1 MKESILFDEFWS
13 HPNKLLENHIKNMIS
28 VGDEELDKQVKL
40 YHDIAKLKN
49 NFQIYIRDTSSDKLD
64 KNHSFLSAYF
74 FLLNSKFDEIPTLFG
89 FLAIVSHHGD
99 AVNLMTLA
107 RDANKFFKN
116 SKELEYWEE
125 VANAAKNIEVYS
137 GLSTK
142 KDEFLDRV
150 EKLRQYLI
158 LLQYRYKFTYEDF
171 INFKSLYSNLV
182 YSDKFE
188 AIFNEPR
195 QENKQIPL
203 CELEQYISKLAEKS
217 DDEKPNKR
225 DTFRNFVLNNFDENY
240 KLFTLTAPTGY
251 GKTLTALNFTLK
263 FNKSRIIYT
272 LPFTSIID
280 QTYDIIA
287 KIYKNSDIS
296 VSKAHHKTTIDEENL
311 TEEDRYSKI
320 KFLMESFSGEI
331 NVTTLYQL
339 IFALFGNKN
348 KDNVKFNQLKNSVV
362 IIDEAQAIPY
372 NFRKDF
378 ILLCEIISQRLG
390 TIFIFMS
397 ATMPVIKSENFKE
410 ISNLEYFSKQ
420 DRYVIKWLDIGGE
433 EGFLEKIC
441 ETARDKNTLVVV
453 NTIKKAQ
460 ELFVKLKDKFSCFC
474 LNGYMYDEHKRAT
487 IEAVKRAINT
497 NKDDPLASKILLIS
511 TQSIEAGVDLD
522 FDVGFREVSPISSII
537 QTAGRV
543 NRHFGKIRG
552 ELYVFPEISKF
563 TNLIYGDLYKVSGA
577 ILEDFR
583 RKEVRESEIL
593 EISNSFFQKVSAQLE
608 RDMDESDIGKR
619 IKKLEFEDIN
629 EEIKKV
635 MDDNCKQTLIIEA
648 KENFI
653 KDFEAEIFEIKNTK
667 NNESTDTKK
676 NKFDIRDLLKNHI
689 RKLSKFSINVTFKD
703 MDKLTPNLKQIRGL
717 KDMFYLPFGSP
728 YFYSTDYGL
737 KKDTNLD
744 ITDEVFD

>member
-28 VGDEELDKQVKL
+28 PDDDELGKQVKL

-49 NFQIYIRDTSSDKLD
+49 NFQIYIRDTSNDKLD
-64 KNHSFLSAYF
+64 KNHSLLSAYF
-74 FLLNSKFDEIPTLFG
+74 FLLNSKFDEILTLFG

-99 AVNLMTLA
+99 VVNLMTLA
-107 RDANKFFKN
+107 REANKFFKN
-116 SKELEYWEE
+116 QKELEQWDE
-125 VANAAKNIEVYS
+125 VANAAKNIKIYL

-142 KDEFLDRV
+142 KDEFLDRA
-150 EKLRQYLI
+150 EKLRQYLV
-158 LLQYRYKFTYEDF
+158 LSQYRHKFTYEDF
-171 INFKSLYSNLV
+171 INFKSLYSNLI

-188 AIFNEPR
+188 AIFGIPK
-195 QENKQIPL
+195 QESKDIPIDV
-203 CELEQYISKLAEKS
+203 LES
-217 DDEKPNKR
+217 DIKNLPPNKKR
-225 DTFRNFVLNNFDENY
+225 DAFRKFVLNNFDENY

-251 GKTLTALNFTLK
+251 GKTLTALNFALK
-263 FNKSRIIYT
+263 FNKPRIIYA

-280 QTYDIIA
+280 QTYEIVA
-287 KIYKNSDIS
+287 KIYKSSDIL
-296 VSKAHHKTTIDEENL
+296 VSKAHHKTTIGEENL

-331 NVTTLYQL
+331 NITTLYQL

-362 IIDEAQAIPY
+362 IIDEVQAIPY

-397 ATMPVIKSENFKE
+397 ATMPVIKSEKFKE
-410 ISNLEYFSKQ
+410 ISNLDYFSKQ

-433 EGFLEKIC
+433 DELLEKIC
-441 ETARDKNTLVVV
+441 EAASDKNTLVVV

-460 ELFVKLKDKFSCFC
+460 ELFTKLRDKFSCFC
-474 LNGYMYDEHKRAT
+474 LNGYMYDDHKRAT
-487 IEAVKRAINT
+487 IEAVRCAID
-497 NKDDPLASKILLIS
+497 KSKVDPLASKILLIS

-522 FDVGFREVSPISSII
+522 FNIGFREVSPISSII

-543 NRHFGKIRG
+543 NRHFGATRG

-563 TNLIYGDLYKVSGA
+563 TNLIYGDLYKVSGT
-577 ILEDFR
+577 ILSDLKQ
-583 RKEVRESEIL
+583 KEVRESEIL
-593 EISNSFFQKVSAQLE
+593 EISNLYFQKISNQLE
-608 RDMDESDIGKR
+608 NLH
-619 IKKLEFEDIN
+619 IKSEIEKLEFENINQKIEDIMN
-629 EEIKKV
+629 
-635 MDDNCKQTLIIEA
+635 DNYKQTIIIEPE
-648 KENFI
+648 ENFI
-653 KDFEAEIFEIKNTK
+653 KDFEAKIFEIKNSP
-667 NNESTDTKK
+667 NE
-676 NKFDIRDLLKNHI
+676 KFTIRDLFKNHI
-689 RKLSKFSINVTFKD
+689 RKLSKFSINVALKD
-703 MDKLTPNLKQIRGL
+703 MNKLMPNLKQINGL
-717 KDMFYLPFGSP
+717 KDMFYLPFGSS
-728 YFYSTDYGL
+728 YFYSAKCGL

>member
-28 VGDEELDKQVKL
+28 PDEDELGKQVKL

-49 NFQIYIRDTSSDKLD
+49 NFQIYIRDTSNDKLD
-64 KNHSFLSAYF
+64 KNHSLLSAYF

-89 FLAIVSHHGD
+89 FLAIVSHHGNV
-99 AVNLMTLA
+99 VNLMTLA
-107 RDANKFFKN
+107 REANKFFKN
-116 SKELEYWEE
+116 QKELEQWEE
-125 VANAAKNIEVYS
+125 VAGAAKNIKIYS

-142 KDEFLDRV
+142 KDEFLDRAK
-150 EKLRQYLI
+150 KLRQYLV
-158 LLQYRYKFTYEDF
+158 LSQYRYKFTYEDF
-171 INFKSLYSNLV
+171 IHFKSLYSNLI

-188 AIFNEPR
+188 AIFSMPKQESKDIPIDVLESDIKNLPPNE
-195 QENKQIPL
+195 
-203 CELEQYISKLAEKS
+203 
-217 DDEKPNKR
+217 KR
-225 DTFRNFVLNNFDENY
+225 DAFRNFVLNNFDENY

-251 GKTLTALNFTLK
+251 GKTLTALNFALK
-263 FNKSRIIYT
+263 FNKSRIIYA

-280 QTYDIIA
+280 QTYDIVA
-287 KIYKNSDIS
+287 KIYKNSDIL

-410 ISNLEYFSKQ
+410 ISNLDYFSKQ

-433 EGFLEKIC
+433 DELLEKIC
-441 ETARDKNTLVVV
+441 EAASDKNTLVVV

-460 ELFVKLKDKFSCFC
+460 ELFAKLRDKFSCFC
-474 LNGYMYDEHKRAT
+474 LNGYMYDDHKRAT
-487 IEAVKRAINT
+487 IEAVRCAV
-497 NKDDPLASKILLIS
+497 NKNKVDPLASKILLIS

-522 FDVGFREVSPISSII
+522 FDIGFREVSPISSII

-543 NRHFGKIRG
+543 NRHFGATRG

-563 TNLIYGDLYKVSGA
+563 TNLIYGDLYKVSGT
-577 ILEDFR
+577 ILSDLKQ
-583 RKEVRESEIL
+583 KEVQESEIL
-593 EISNSFFQKVSAQLE
+593 EISNLYFQKISNQLE
-608 RDMDESDIGKR
+608 NLH
-619 IKKLEFEDIN
+619 IKSEIEKLEFENINQKIEDIMN
-629 EEIKKV
+629 
-635 MDDNCKQTLIIEA
+635 DNYKQTIIIEPE
-648 KENFI
+648 ENFI
-653 KDFEAEIFEIKNTK
+653 KDFEAKIFEIKNSP
-667 NNESTDTKK
+667 NE
-676 NKFDIRDLLKNHI
+676 KFTIRDLFKNHI
-689 RKLSKFSINVTFKD
+689 RKLPEFSINVTLKD
-703 MDKLTPNLKQIRGL
+703 MNKLMPNLKQINGL
-717 KDMFYLPFGSP
+717 KDMFYLSFGSS
-728 YFYSTDYGL
+728 YFYSAEYGL

>member
-13 HPNKLLENHIKNMIS
+13 HPNKLLEHHIKNMIS
-28 VGDEELDKQVKL
+28 PDDDELGKQVKL

-49 NFQIYIRDTSSDKLD
+49 NFQIYIRDTSNDMLD
-64 KNHSFLSAYF
+64 KNHSLLSAYF
-74 FLLNSKFDEIPTLFG
+74 FLLNSKFDEVPTIFG

-99 AVNLMTLA
+99 VVNLMTLA
-107 RDANKFFKN
+107 REANKFFKN
-116 SKELEYWEE
+116 QKELEQWDE
-125 VANAAKNIEVYS
+125 VAGAAKNIKIYS

-142 KDEFLDRV
+142 KDEFLDRA
-150 EKLRQYLI
+150 EKLRQYLV
-158 LLQYRYKFTYEDF
+158 LSQYRHKFTYEDF
-171 INFKSLYSNLV
+171 INFKSLYSNLI

-188 AIFNEPR
+188 AIFSMPK
-195 QENKQIPL
+195 QENKDIPIDV
-203 CELEQYISKLAEKS
+203 LEASIKNLP
-217 DDEKPNKR
+217 PNEKR
-225 DTFRNFVLNNFDENY
+225 DAFRNFVLNNFDENY

-251 GKTLTALNFTLK
+251 GKTLTALNFALK
-263 FNKSRIIYT
+263 FNKSRIIYA

-280 QTYDIIA
+280 QTYDIVA
-287 KIYKNSDIS
+287 KIYKNSDIL
-296 VSKAHHKTTIDEENL
+296 VSKAHHKTTIGEENL

-378 ILLCEIISQRLG
+378 ILLCEIVSQWLG

-410 ISNLEYFSKQ
+410 ISNLDYFAKQ

-433 EGFLEKIC
+433 DELLEKIC
-441 ETARDKNTLVVV
+441 EAASDKNTLVVV

-460 ELFVKLKDKFSCFC
+460 ELFTKLRDKFSCFC
-474 LNGYMYDEHKRAT
+474 LNGYMYDDHKRAT
-487 IEAVKRAINT
+487 IEAVRCAIDK
-497 NKDDPLASKILLIS
+497 NKVDPLASKILLIS

-522 FDVGFREVSPISSII
+522 FDIGFREVSPISSII

-543 NRHFGKIRG
+543 NRHFGATRG
-552 ELYVFPEISKF
+552 ELYVFSEISKF

-577 ILEDFR
+577 ILSDLKQ
-583 RKEVRESEIL
+583 KEVQESEIL
-593 EISNSFFQKVSAQLE
+593 EISNLYFQKISNQLE
-608 RDMDESDIGKR
+608 NLH
-619 IKKLEFEDIN
+619 IKSEIEKLEFENINQKIEDIMN
-629 EEIKKV
+629 
-635 MDDNCKQTLIIEA
+635 DNYKQTIIIEPE
-648 KENFI
+648 ENFI
-653 KDFEAEIFEIKNTK
+653 KDFEAKIFEIKNSP
-667 NNESTDTKK
+667 NE
-676 NKFDIRDLLKNHI
+676 KFTIRDLFKNHI
-689 RKLSKFSINVTFKD
+689 RKLSKFSINVALKD
-703 MDKLTPNLKQIRGL
+703 MNKLMPNLKQINGL
-717 KDMFYLPFGSP
+717 KDMFYLPFGSS
-728 YFYSTDYGL
+728 YFYSAEYGL

-744 ITDEVFD
+744 IEDEVFD

>member
-28 VGDEELDKQVKL
+28 PDEDELGKQVKL

-49 NFQIYIRDTSSDKLD
+49 NFQIYIRDTSNDKLD
-64 KNHSFLSAYF
+64 KNHSLLSAYF

-89 FLAIVSHHGD
+89 FLAIVSHHGNV
-99 AVNLMTLA
+99 VNLMTLA
-107 RDANKFFKN
+107 REANKFFKN
-116 SKELEYWEE
+116 QKELEQWEE
-125 VANAAKNIEVYS
+125 VAGAAKNIKIYS

-142 KDEFLDRV
+142 KDEFLDRAK
-150 EKLRQYLI
+150 KLRQYLV
-158 LLQYRYKFTYEDF
+158 LSQYRYKFTYEDF
-171 INFKSLYSNLV
+171 INFKSLYSNLI

-188 AIFNEPR
+188 AIFSMPKQESKDIPIDVLESDIKNLPPNE
-195 QENKQIPL
+195 
-203 CELEQYISKLAEKS
+203 
-217 DDEKPNKR
+217 KR
-225 DTFRNFVLNNFDENY
+225 DAFRNFVLNNFDENY

-251 GKTLTALNFTLK
+251 GKTLTALNFALK
-263 FNKSRIIYT
+263 FNKSRIIYA

-280 QTYDIIA
+280 QTYDIVA
-287 KIYKNSDIS
+287 KIYKNSDIL
-296 VSKAHHKTTIDEENL
+296 VSKAHHKTTICEENL
-311 TEEDRYSKI
+311 TKEDRYSKI

-410 ISNLEYFSKQ
+410 ISNLDYFSKQ

-433 EGFLEKIC
+433 DELLEKIC
-441 ETARDKNTLVVV
+441 ETASDKNTLVVV

-460 ELFVKLKDKFSCFC
+460 ELFTKLRDKFSCFC
-474 LNGYMYDEHKRAT
+474 LNGYMYDDHKRAT
-487 IEAVKRAINT
+487 IEAVRCAID
-497 NKDDPLASKILLIS
+497 KSKVDPLASKILLIS

-522 FDVGFREVSPISSII
+522 FDIGFREVSPISSII

-543 NRHFGKIRG
+543 NRHFGEICG

-577 ILEDFR
+577 ILSDLKQ
-583 RKEVRESEIL
+583 KEVRESEIL
-593 EISNSFFQKVSAQLE
+593 EISNLYFQKISNQLE
-608 RDMDESDIGKR
+608 NLH
-619 IKKLEFEDIN
+619 IKSEIEKLEFENINQKIEDIMN
-629 EEIKKV
+629 
-635 MDDNCKQTLIIEA
+635 DNYKQTLIIEPE
-648 KENFI
+648 ENFI
-653 KDFEAEIFEIKNTK
+653 KNFEAKIFEIKNSP
-667 NNESTDTKK
+667 NE
-676 NKFDIRDLLKNHI
+676 KFTIRDLFKNHI
-689 RKLSKFSINVTFKD
+689 RKLSKFSINVTLKD
-703 MDKLTPNLKQIRGL
+703 MNKLMPNLKQINGL
-717 KDMFYLPFGSP
+717 KDIFYLPFGSS
-728 YFYSTDYGL
+728 YFYSAECGL

-744 ITDEVFD
+744 IEDEVFD

>member
-28 VGDEELDKQVKL
+28 PDYEELGRQVKL

-49 NFQIYIRDTSSDKLD
+49 NFQIYIRDTSNDKLD
-64 KNHSFLSAYF
+64 KNHSLLSAYF
-74 FLLNSKFDEIPTLFG
+74 FLLNSKFDEILTLFG

-99 AVNLMTLA
+99 VVNLMTLA
-107 RDANKFFKN
+107 REANKFFKN
-116 SKELEYWEE
+116 QKELEQWDE
-125 VANAAKNIEVYS
+125 VAGTAKNIGIYL

-142 KDEFLDRV
+142 KDEFLDRA
-150 EKLRQYLI
+150 EKLRQYLV
-158 LLQYRYKFTYEDF
+158 LSQYRHKFTYEDF
-171 INFKSLYSNLV
+171 INFKSLYSNLI

-188 AIFNEPR
+188 AIFSMQKQESKDIPIDVLESDIQNLPPNE
-195 QENKQIPL
+195 
-203 CELEQYISKLAEKS
+203 
-217 DDEKPNKR
+217 KR
-225 DTFRNFVLNNFDENY
+225 DAFRKFVLNNFDENY

-251 GKTLTALNFTLK
+251 GKTLTALNFALK
-263 FNKSRIIYT
+263 FNKPRIIYA

-296 VSKAHHKTTIDEENL
+296 VSKAHHKTTIDEKNL
-311 TEEDRYSKI
+311 TKEDRYSKI

-410 ISNLEYFSKQ
+410 ISNLDYFSKQ
-420 DRYVIKWLDIGGE
+420 DRYVIKWLDTDGE
-433 EGFLEKIC
+433 DELLEKIC
-441 ETARDKNTLVVV
+441 ETASDKNTLVVV

-460 ELFVKLKDKFSCFC
+460 ELFTKLRDKFSCFC
-474 LNGYMYDEHKRAT
+474 LNGYMYDDHKRAT
-487 IEAVKRAINT
+487 IEAVRCAID
-497 NKDDPLASKILLIS
+497 KSKVDPLASKILLIS

-522 FDVGFREVSPISSII
+522 FDIGFREVSPISSII

-543 NRHFGKIRG
+543 NRHFGATRG

-577 ILEDFR
+577 ILSDLKQ
-583 RKEVRESEIL
+583 KEVRESEIL
-593 EISNSFFQKVSAQLE
+593 EISNFYFQKISNQLE
-608 RDMDESDIGKR
+608 NLH
-619 IKKLEFEDIN
+619 IKSEIEKLEFENINQKIEDIMN
-629 EEIKKV
+629 
-635 MDDNCKQTLIIEA
+635 DNYKQTIIIEPE
-648 KENFI
+648 ENFI
-653 KDFEAEIFEIKNTK
+653 KDFEAKIFEIKNSP
-667 NNESTDTKK
+667 NE
-676 NKFDIRDLLKNHI
+676 KFTIRDLFKNHI
-689 RKLSKFSINVTFKD
+689 RKLPEFSINVALKD
-703 MDKLTPNLKQIRGL
+703 MNKLMPNLKQINGL
-717 KDMFYLPFGSP
+717 KDMFYLPFGSS
-728 YFYSTDYGL
+728 YFYSAECGL

-744 ITDEVFD
+744 IEDEVFD

>member
-28 VGDEELDKQVKL
+28 PDDDELSKQVKL

-49 NFQIYIRDTSSDKLD
+49 NFQIYIRDTSNDKLD
-64 KNHSFLSAYF
+64 KNHSLLSAYF

-99 AVNLMTLA
+99 VVNLMTLA
-107 RDANKFFKN
+107 REANKFFKN
-116 SKELEYWEE
+116 QKELEQWDE
-125 VANAAKNIEVYS
+125 VADAAKNIKIYS

-142 KDEFLDRV
+142 KDEFLDRA

-158 LLQYRYKFTYEDF
+158 LSQYRRKFTYEDF
-171 INFKSLYSNLV
+171 INFKSLYSNLI

-188 AIFNEPR
+188 AIFSIPKQESKDIPIDVLESDIQNLPPNE
-195 QENKQIPL
+195 
-203 CELEQYISKLAEKS
+203 
-217 DDEKPNKR
+217 KR
-225 DTFRNFVLNNFDENY
+225 DAFRNFVLNNFDENY

-251 GKTLTALNFTLK
+251 GKTLTALNFALK
-263 FNKSRIIYT
+263 FNKSRIIYA

-287 KIYKNSDIS
+287 KIYKNNDIS

-311 TEEDRYSKI
+311 TEDDRYSKI

-397 ATMPVIKSENFKE
+397 ATMPVIKSEKFKE
-410 ISNLEYFSKQ
+410 ISNLDYFSKQ

-433 EGFLEKIC
+433 DELLEKIC
-441 ETARDKNTLVVV
+441 EAVSDKNTLVVV

-460 ELFVKLKDKFSCFC
+460 ELFTKLRDKFNCFC
-474 LNGYMYDEHKRAT
+474 LNGYMYDDHKRAT
-487 IEAVKRAINT
+487 TKAVRCAV
-497 NKDDPLASKILLIS
+497 NKNKVDPLASKILLIS

-522 FDVGFREVSPISSII
+522 FDIGFREVSPISSII

-543 NRHFGKIRG
+543 NRHFGATRG

-563 TNLIYGDLYKVSGA
+563 TNLIYGDLYKVSGT
-577 ILEDFR
+577 ILSDLKQ
-583 RKEVRESEIL
+583 KEVRESEIL
-593 EISNSFFQKVSAQLE
+593 EISNLYFQKISNQLE
-608 RDMDESDIGKR
+608 NLH
-619 IKKLEFEDIN
+619 IKSEIEKLEFENINQKIEDIMN
-629 EEIKKV
+629 
-635 MDDNCKQTLIIEA
+635 DNYKQTIIIEPE
-648 KENFI
+648 ENFI
-653 KDFEAEIFEIKNTK
+653 KDFEAKIFEIKNSP
-667 NNESTDTKK
+667 NE
-676 NKFDIRDLLKNHI
+676 KFTIRDLFKNHI
-689 RKLSKFSINVTFKD
+689 RKLPEFSINVALKD
-703 MDKLTPNLKQIRGL
+703 MNNLMPNLKQINGL
-717 KDMFYLPFGSP
+717 KDIFYLPFGSS
-728 YFYSTDYGL
+728 YFYSAECGL

-744 ITDEVFD
+744 IEDEVFD

>member
-1 MKESILFDEFWS
+1 MKESILFNEFWS

-28 VGDEELDKQVKL
+28 AGDEELDKQVKL

-49 NFQIYIRDTSSDKLD
+49 NFQIYIRDTSNDKLD

-116 SKELEYWEE
+116 LKELEYWDE
-125 VANAAKNIEVYS
+125 VANAAKNTQVYS
-137 GLSTK
+137 GLSIK
-142 KDEFLDRV
+142 KDRFLDRA

-158 LLQYRYKFTYEDF
+158 LLQYRYKFTYSDF

-188 AIFNEPR
+188 AIFNTPR
-195 QENKQIPL
+195 QETKDIPIGV
-203 CELEQYISKLAEKS
+203 LES
-217 DDEKPNKR
+217 DIQSLPPNKKR
-225 DTFRNFVLNNFDENY
+225 DEFRNFVLNNFNENY

-251 GKTLTALNFTLK
+251 GKTLTALNFALK
-263 FNKSRIIYT
+263 FNKSRIIYA

-287 KIYKNSDIS
+287 KIYKNNDIS

-320 KFLMESFSGEI
+320 KFLTESFNGEI

-378 ILLCEIISQRLG
+378 ILLCEIISRRLG

-420 DRYVIKWLDIGGE
+420 DRYVIKWLDVSGE
-433 EGFLEKIC
+433 EELLEKIC
-441 ETARDKNTLVVV
+441 ETASDKNTLVVV

-460 ELFVKLKDKFSCFC
+460 ELFVKLRDKFSCFC

-487 IEAVKRAINT
+487 IETIKRAIHT

-522 FDVGFREVSPISSII
+522 FNVGFREVSPISSII

-543 NRHFGKIRG
+543 NRHFGEIRG

-563 TNLIYGDLYKVSGA
+563 TNLIYGDLQKVSKA
-577 ILEDFR
+577 ILEIFKQR
-583 RKEVRESEIL
+583 EVRESEIL
-593 EISNSFFQKVSAQLE
+593 EISNLYFQKISNQLE
-608 RDMDESDIGKR
+608 NLYIESE
-619 IKKLEFEDIN
+619 IKKLEFENIN
-629 EEIKKV
+629 QKIEEI
-635 MDDNCKQTLIIEA
+635 MDDNCKQTLIIEPE
-648 KENFI
+648 ENFI
-653 KDFEAEIFEIKNTK
+653 KDFEAKILEIKDSQ
-667 NNESTDTKK
+667 NNE
-676 NKFDIRDLLKNHI
+676 FAIRDLLKNHI
-689 RKLSKFSINVTFKD
+689 RKLSKFSINVTLKD
-703 MDKLTPNLKQIRGL
+703 KEKLLPNLKQIRGL
-717 KDMFYLPFGSP
+717 KDMFYLPFGSS
-728 YFYSTDYGL
+728 YFYSADYGL

>member
-28 VGDEELDKQVKL
+28 PDDDELGKQVKL
-40 YHDIAKLKN
+40 FHDIAKLKN
-49 NFQIYIRDTSSDKLD
+49 NFQIYIRDTSNDKLD
-64 KNHSFLSAYF
+64 KNHSLLSAYF
-74 FLLNSKFDEIPTLFG
+74 FLLNSKFDEVPTIFG
-89 FLAIVSHHGD
+89 FLAIVSHHGNV
-99 AVNLMTLA
+99 VNLMTLA
-107 RDANKFFKN
+107 REANKFFKN
-116 SKELEYWEE
+116 QKELEQWDE
-125 VANAAKNIEVYS
+125 VAGAAKNIKIYS

-142 KDEFLDRV
+142 KDEFLDRA
-150 EKLRQYLI
+150 EKLRQYLV
-158 LLQYRYKFTYEDF
+158 LSQYRHKFTYEDF
-171 INFKSLYSNLV
+171 INFKSLYSNLI

-188 AIFNEPR
+188 AIFGIPKQQTKYIPIDVLESDIQNLSPNE
-195 QENKQIPL
+195 
-203 CELEQYISKLAEKS
+203 
-217 DDEKPNKR
+217 KR
-225 DTFRNFVLNNFDENY
+225 DAFRNFVLNNFDKER

-251 GKTLTALNFTLK
+251 GKTLTALNFALK
-263 FNKSRIIYT
+263 FNKSRIIYA

-280 QTYDIIA
+280 QTYDIVA
-287 KIYKNSDIS
+287 KIYKNSDIL
-296 VSKAHHKTTIDEENL
+296 VSKTHHKTTIDEENL
-311 TEEDRYSKI
+311 TKEDRYSKI

-410 ISNLEYFSKQ
+410 ISNLDYFSKQ

-433 EGFLEKIC
+433 DELLEKIC
-441 ETARDKNTLVVV
+441 EAASDKNTLVVV

-460 ELFVKLKDKFSCFC
+460 ELFAKLRYKFNCFC
-474 LNGYMYDEHKRAT
+474 LNGYMYDDHKRAT
-487 IEAVKRAINT
+487 IEAVRCAID
-497 NKDDPLASKILLIS
+497 KSKVDPLANKILLIS

-543 NRHFGKIRG
+543 NRHFGATRG

-577 ILEDFR
+577 ILSDLKQ
-583 RKEVRESEIL
+583 KEVQESEIL
-593 EISNSFFQKVSAQLE
+593 EISNLYFQKISNQLE
-608 RDMDESDIGKR
+608 NLH
-619 IKKLEFEDIN
+619 IKSEIEKLEFENINQKIEDIMN
-629 EEIKKV
+629 
-635 MDDNCKQTLIIEA
+635 DNYKQTIIIEPE
-648 KENFI
+648 ENFI
-653 KDFEAEIFEIKNTK
+653 KDFEAKIFEIKNSP
-667 NNESTDTKK
+667 NE
-676 NKFDIRDLLKNHI
+676 KFTIRDLFKNHI
-689 RKLSKFSINVTFKD
+689 RKLPEFSINVALKD
-703 MDKLTPNLKQIRGL
+703 MNNLMPNLKQINGL
-717 KDMFYLPFGSP
+717 KDIFYLPFGSS
-728 YFYSTDYGL
+728 YFYSAECGL

-744 ITDEVFD
+744 IEDEVFD

>member
-28 VGDEELDKQVKL
+28 AGDEELDKQVKL

-49 NFQIYIRDTSSDKLD
+49 NFQIYIRDTSNDKLD

-74 FLLNSKFDEIPTLFG
+74 FLLNSKFDEISTLFG

-107 RDANKFFKN
+107 REANKFFKN

-125 VANAAKNIEVYS
+125 VANAAKNIKIYS

-142 KDEFLDRV
+142 KDEFLDGAER
-150 EKLRQYLI
+150 LRRYLI
-158 LLQYRYKFTYEDF
+158 LLQYKHKFTYEDF

-225 DTFRNFVLNNFDENY
+225 DTFRNFVLNNFDENC

-251 GKTLTALNFTLK
+251 GKTLTALNFALK
-263 FNKSRIIYT
+263 FNKSRIIYA

-296 VSKAHHKTTIDEENL
+296 VSKAHHKTTIDEKNL

-378 ILLCEIISQRLG
+378 ILLCEIISQRLD

-420 DRYVIKWLDIGGE
+420 DRYVIKWLDISGE
-433 EGFLEKIC
+433 EDLLEKIC
-441 ETARDKNTLVVV
+441 ETASDKNTLVVV

-474 LNGYMYDEHKRAT
+474 LNGYMYDRHKRA
-487 IEAVKRAINT
+487 IIRMVRCGISKSKN
-497 NKDDPLASKILLIS
+497 DPLASKILLIS

-543 NRHFGKIRG
+543 NRHFGEICG

-563 TNLIYGDLYKVSGA
+563 TKSIYGDLYKVSGT
-577 ILEDFR
+577 ILENFR
-583 RKEVRESEIL
+583 QREVRESEIL
-593 EISNSFFQKVSAQLE
+593 EISNLYFQKISNQLE
-608 RDMDESDIGKR
+608 NLYIESE
-619 IKKLEFEDIN
+619 IKKLEFENIN
-629 EEIKKV
+629 QKIEEI

-653 KDFEAEIFEIKNTK
+653 KDFEAKILEIKDSQNDEFT
-667 NNESTDTKK
+667 
-676 NKFDIRDLLKNHI
+676 IRDLLKNHI

-717 KDMFYLPFGSP
+717 KDMFYLPFGSS

-737 KKDTNLD
+737 KKDMNLD

>member
-1 MKESILFDEFWS
+1 MMKESILFDEFWS

-28 VGDEELDKQVKL
+28 PDDEELDRQVKL

-49 NFQIYIRDTSSDKLD
+49 NFQIYIRDTSNDKLD
-64 KNHSFLSAYF
+64 KNHSLLSAYF

-89 FLAIVSHHGD
+89 FLTIVSHHGD
-99 AVNLMTLA
+99 VVNLMTLA
-107 RDANKFFKN
+107 REANKFFKN
-116 SKELEYWEE
+116 QKELEQWNE
-125 VANAAKNIEVYS
+125 VAGAARNIKIYS

-142 KDEFLDRV
+142 KDEFLDRA
-150 EKLRQYLI
+150 EKLRQYLV
-158 LLQYRYKFTYEDF
+158 LSQYRHKFTYEDF
-171 INFKSLYSNLV
+171 INFKSLYSNLI

-188 AIFNEPR
+188 AIFSIPK
-195 QENKQIPL
+195 QETKDIPIDV
-203 CELEQYISKLAEKS
+203 LEASIKNLP
-217 DDEKPNKR
+217 PNKKR
-225 DTFRNFVLNNFDENY
+225 DAFRNFVLNNFDENY

-251 GKTLTALNFTLK
+251 GKTLTALNFALK
-263 FNKSRIIYT
+263 FNKPRIIYA

-280 QTYDIIA
+280 QTYDIVA
-287 KIYKNSDIS
+287 KIYKNSDIL
-296 VSKAHHKTTIDEENL
+296 VSKAHHKTTIGEENL
-311 TEEDRYSKI
+311 TKEDRYSKI

-410 ISNLEYFSKQ
+410 ISNLDYFSKQ

-433 EGFLEKIC
+433 DELLEKIC
-441 ETARDKNTLVVV
+441 ETASDKNTLVVV

-460 ELFVKLKDKFSCFC
+460 ELFTKLRDKFSCFC
-474 LNGYMYDEHKRAT
+474 LNGYMYDDHKRAT
-487 IEAVKRAINT
+487 IEAVRCAV
-497 NKDDPLASKILLIS
+497 NKSKVDPLASKILLIS

-522 FDVGFREVSPISSII
+522 FDIGFREVSPISSII

-543 NRHFGKIRG
+543 NRHFGEICG

-577 ILEDFR
+577 ILSDLKQ
-583 RKEVRESEIL
+583 KEVRESEIL
-593 EISNSFFQKVSAQLE
+593 EISNLYFQKISNQLE
-608 RDMDESDIGKR
+608 NLH
-619 IKKLEFEDIN
+619 IKSEIEKLEFENINQKIEDIMN
-629 EEIKKV
+629 
-635 MDDNCKQTLIIEA
+635 DNYKQTLIIEPE
-648 KENFI
+648 ENFI
-653 KDFEAEIFEIKNTK
+653 KNFEAKIFEIKNSP
-667 NNESTDTKK
+667 NE
-676 NKFDIRDLLKNHI
+676 KFTIIDLFKNHI
-689 RKLSKFSINVTFKD
+689 RKLSKFSINVTLKD
-703 MDKLTPNLKQIRGL
+703 MNKLMPNLKQINGL
-717 KDMFYLPFGSP
+717 KDIFYLPFGSS
-728 YFYSTDYGL
+728 YFYSAECGL

-744 ITDEVFD
+744 IEDEVFD

>member
-28 VGDEELDKQVKL
+28 AGDEELDKQVKL

-49 NFQIYIRDTSSDKLD
+49 NFQIYIRDTSNDKLD

-107 RDANKFFKN
+107 REANKFFKN

-125 VANAAKNIEVYS
+125 VANAAKNTQVYS

-142 KDEFLDRV
+142 KDEFLGRA

-158 LLQYRYKFTYEDF
+158 LLQYKHKFTYEDF

-188 AIFNEPR
+188 AIFSMPK
-195 QENKQIPL
+195 QETKNIPIDV
-203 CELEQYISKLAEKS
+203 LES
-217 DDEKPNKR
+217 DIQSLPPNKKR
-225 DTFRNFVLNNFDENY
+225 DEFRKFVLNNFDENY

-251 GKTLTALNFTLK
+251 GKTLTALNFALK
-263 FNKSRIIYT
+263 FNKSRIIYA

-372 NFRKDF
+372 KFRKDF

-410 ISNLEYFSKQ
+410 ISNLDYFSKQ
-420 DRYVIKWLDIGGE
+420 DRYVIKWLDIGVEDGL
-433 EGFLEKIC
+433 LEKIC

-460 ELFVKLKDKFSCFC
+460 ELFVKLKGKFSCFC
-474 LNGYMYDEHKRAT
+474 LNGYMYDDHKRAT
-487 IEAVKRAINT
+487 IEAVRCAIDKS
-497 NKDDPLASKILLIS
+497 KDSPLASKILLIS

-522 FDVGFREVSPISSII
+522 FDTGFREVAPISSVI

-543 NRHFGKIRG
+543 NRHFGEIRG

-563 TNLIYGDLYKVSGA
+563 TNLIYGDLQKVSKA
-577 ILEDFR
+577 ILEIFKQR
-583 RKEVRESEIL
+583 EVRESEIL
-593 EISNSFFQKVSAQLE
+593 EISNLYFQKISDQLE
-608 RDMDESDIGKR
+608 NLYIESE
-619 IKKLEFEDIN
+619 IKKLEFENIN
-629 EEIKKV
+629 QKIEEIMK
-635 MDDNCKQTLIIEA
+635 DNHKQTLIIEPE
-648 KENFI
+648 ENFI
-653 KDFEAEIFEIKNTK
+653 KDFEAKIIEIKNSQ
-667 NNESTDTKK
+667 NNEFT
-676 NKFDIRDLLKNHI
+676 IRDILKNHI

-703 MDKLTPNLKQIRGL
+703 KEKLTPNLRQIRGL
-717 KDMFYLPFGSP
+717 KDMFYLPFGSS
-728 YFYSTDYGL
+728 YFYSADYGL

>member
-28 VGDEELDKQVKL
+28 PDDDELDKQVKL

-49 NFQIYIRDTSSDKLD
+49 NFQIYIRDTSNDKLD
-64 KNHSFLSAYF
+64 KNHSLLSAYF
-74 FLLNSKFDEIPTLFG
+74 FLLNSKFDEILTLFG

-99 AVNLMTLA
+99 VVNLMTLA
-107 RDANKFFKN
+107 REANKFFKN
-116 SKELEYWEE
+116 QKELEQWDE
-125 VANAAKNIEVYS
+125 VAGAAKNIKIYS

-142 KDEFLDRV
+142 KDEFLDRA
-150 EKLRQYLI
+150 EKLRQYLV
-158 LLQYRYKFTYEDF
+158 LSQYRHKFTYEDF
-171 INFKSLYSNLV
+171 INFKSLYSNLI

-188 AIFNEPR
+188 AIFSMPKQESKDIPIDVLESDIQNLPPNE
-195 QENKQIPL
+195 
-203 CELEQYISKLAEKS
+203 
-217 DDEKPNKR
+217 KR
-225 DTFRNFVLNNFDENY
+225 DAFRNFVLNNFDKER

-251 GKTLTALNFTLK
+251 GKTLTALNFALK
-263 FNKSRIIYT
+263 FNKPRIIYA

-280 QTYDIIA
+280 QTYDIVA
-287 KIYKNSDIS
+287 KIYKSSDIL
-296 VSKAHHKTTIDEENL
+296 VSKAHHKTTIGEENL
-311 TEEDRYSKI
+311 TKEDRYSKI

-410 ISNLEYFSKQ
+410 ISNLDYFAKQ

-433 EGFLEKIC
+433 DELLEKIC
-441 ETARDKNTLVVV
+441 EAASDKNTLVVV

-460 ELFVKLKDKFSCFC
+460 ELFTKLRDKFSCFC
-474 LNGYMYDEHKRAT
+474 LNGYMYDDHKRAT
-487 IEAVKRAINT
+487 IEAVRCAID
-497 NKDDPLASKILLIS
+497 KSKVDPLASKILLIS

-522 FDVGFREVSPISSII
+522 FDIGFREVSPISSII

-543 NRHFGKIRG
+543 NRHFGATRG

-577 ILEDFR
+577 ILGDLKQ
-583 RKEVRESEIL
+583 KEVQESEIL
-593 EISNSFFQKVSAQLE
+593 EISNLYFQKISNQLE
-608 RDMDESDIGKR
+608 NLH
-619 IKKLEFEDIN
+619 IKSEIEKLEFENIN
-629 EEIKKV
+629 QKIEEI
-635 MDDNCKQTLIIEA
+635 MNDNYKQTIIIEPE
-648 KENFI
+648 ENFI
-653 KDFEAEIFEIKNTK
+653 KDFEAKIFEIKNSP
-667 NNESTDTKK
+667 NE
-676 NKFDIRDLLKNHI
+676 KFTIRDLFKNHI
-689 RKLSKFSINVTFKD
+689 RKLSKFSINVALKD
-703 MDKLTPNLKQIRGL
+703 MNKLMPNLKQINGL
-717 KDMFYLPFGSP
+717 KDMFYLPFGSS
-728 YFYSTDYGL
+728 YFYSAKCGL

>member
-13 HPNKLLENHIKNMIS
+13 HPNKLLEDHIKNMIS
-28 VGDEELDKQVKL
+28 PGDEELDKQVKL

-49 NFQIYIRDTSSDKLD
+49 NFQIYIRDTSNDKLD

-74 FLLNSKFDEIPTLFG
+74 FLLNSKFDEIPTIFG
-89 FLAIVSHHGD
+89 FLAIVSHHSD
-99 AVNLMTLA
+99 AINLMTLA

-116 SKELEYWEE
+116 SKELEYWDE
-125 VANAAKNIEVYS
+125 VAGAAKNINIYL

-142 KDEFLDRV
+142 KDEFLDRA

-158 LLQYRYKFTYEDF
+158 LLQYKHKFTYEDF

-188 AIFNEPR
+188 AIFNTPK
-195 QENKQIPL
+195 QETKDIPIDV
-203 CELEQYISKLAEKS
+203 LECDIKTLP
-217 DDEKPNKR
+217 PNKKR
-225 DTFRNFVLNNFDENY
+225 DEFRNFVLNNFDENY

-251 GKTLTALNFTLK
+251 GKTLTALNFALK
-263 FNKSRIIYT
+263 FNKSRIIYA

-287 KIYKNSDIS
+287 KIYENSDIS
-296 VSKAHHKTTIDEENL
+296 VSKAHHKTTIGEENL

-410 ISNLEYFSKQ
+410 ISNLDYFSKQ
-420 DRYVIKWLDIGGE
+420 DRYVIKWLDISGE
-433 EGFLEKIC
+433 EELLEKIC

-460 ELFVKLKDKFSCFC
+460 ELFVKLRDKFTCFC
-474 LNGYMYDEHKRAT
+474 LNGYMYDDHKRAT
-487 IEAVKRAINT
+487 IEAVRCAIDKS
-497 NKDDPLASKILLIS
+497 KDDPLASKILLIS

-543 NRHFGKIRG
+543 NRHFGEIRG

-563 TNLIYGDLYKVSGA
+563 TNLIYGDLQKVSKA
-577 ILEDFR
+577 ILEIFKQR
-583 RKEVRESEIL
+583 EVRESEIL
-593 EISNSFFQKVSAQLE
+593 EISNLYFQKISDQLE
-608 RDMDESDIGKR
+608 NLYIESE
-619 IKKLEFEDIN
+619 IKKLEFENIN
-629 EEIKKV
+629 QKIEEIMK
-635 MDDNCKQTLIIEA
+635 DNHKQTLIIEPE
-648 KENFI
+648 ENFI
-653 KDFEAEIFEIKNTK
+653 KDFEAKIIEIKNSVNDEFT
-667 NNESTDTKK
+667 
-676 NKFDIRDLLKNHI
+676 IRDILKNHI
-689 RKLSKFSINVTFKD
+689 RKLSKFSINVTLKD
-703 MDKLTPNLKQIRGL
+703 KEKLLPNLRQIRGL
-717 KDMFYLPFGSP
+717 KDMFYLPFGSS
-728 YFYSTDYGL
+728 YFYSADYGL

-744 ITDEVFD
+744 TLDEVFD

>member
-1 MKESILFDEFWS
+1 MMKESILFDEFWS

-28 VGDEELDKQVKL
+28 PDDDELGKQVKL

-49 NFQIYIRDTSSDKLD
+49 NFQIYIRDTSNDKLD
-64 KNHSFLSAYF
+64 KNHSLLSAYF
-74 FLLNSKFDEIPTLFG
+74 FLLNSKFDEILTLFG

-99 AVNLMTLA
+99 VVNLMTLA
-107 RDANKFFKN
+107 REANKFFKN
-116 SKELEYWEE
+116 QKELEQWDE
-125 VANAAKNIEVYS
+125 VAGAAKNIKIYS

-142 KDEFLDRV
+142 KDEFLDRA
-150 EKLRQYLI
+150 EKLRQYLV
-158 LLQYRYKFTYEDF
+158 LSQYRHKFTYEDF
-171 INFKSLYSNLV
+171 INFKSLYSNLI

-188 AIFNEPR
+188 AIFSIPKQESKDIPIDVLESGIQNLPPNE
-195 QENKQIPL
+195 
-203 CELEQYISKLAEKS
+203 
-217 DDEKPNKR
+217 KR
-225 DTFRNFVLNNFDENY
+225 DAFRNFVLNNFDKER

-251 GKTLTALNFTLK
+251 GKTLTALNFALK
-263 FNKSRIIYT
+263 FNKSRIIYA

-280 QTYDIIA
+280 QTYDIVA
-287 KIYKNSDIS
+287 KIYKNSNIL
-296 VSKAHHKTTIDEENL
+296 VSKAHHKTTIGEENL
-311 TEEDRYSKI
+311 TQEDRYSKI

-410 ISNLEYFSKQ
+410 ISNLDYFAKQ

-433 EGFLEKIC
+433 DELLEKIC
-441 ETARDKNTLVVV
+441 EAASDKNTLVVV
-453 NTIKKAQ
+453 NTIKKVQ
-460 ELFVKLKDKFSCFC
+460 ELFTKLRDKFNCFC
-474 LNGYMYDEHKRAT
+474 LNGYMYDDHKRAT
-487 IEAVKRAINT
+487 IEAVRCAID
-497 NKDDPLASKILLIS
+497 KSKVDPLASKILLIS

-543 NRHFGKIRG
+543 NRHFGATRG

-577 ILEDFR
+577 ILGDLKQ
-583 RKEVRESEIL
+583 KEVRESEIL
-593 EISNSFFQKVSAQLE
+593 EISNLYFQKISNQLE
-608 RDMDESDIGKR
+608 ILHIKSE
-619 IKKLEFEDIN
+619 IKKLEFENIN
-629 EEIKKV
+629 QKIEEI
-635 MDDNCKQTLIIEA
+635 MNDNYKQTIIIEPE
-648 KENFI
+648 ENFI
-653 KDFEAEIFEIKNTK
+653 KDFEARIFEIKNSP
-667 NNESTDTKK
+667 NE
-676 NKFDIRDLLKNHI
+676 KFTIRDLFKNHI
-689 RKLSKFSINVTFKD
+689 RKLSKFSINVALKD
-703 MDKLTPNLKQIRGL
+703 MNKLMPNLKQISGL
-717 KDMFYLPFGSP
+717 KDMFYLPFGSS
-728 YFYSTDYGL
+728 YFYSAEYGL

-744 ITDEVFD
+744 IEDEVFD

>member
-1 MKESILFDEFWS
+1 MMKESILFDEFWS
-13 HPNKLLENHIKNMIS
+13 HPNKLLENHIKNMVS
-28 VGDEELDKQVKL
+28 PDDDELGKQVKL
-40 YHDIAKLKN
+40 FHDIAKLKN
-49 NFQIYIRDTSSDKLD
+49 NFQIYIRDTSNDKLD
-64 KNHSFLSAYF
+64 KNHSLLSAYF
-74 FLLNSKFDEIPTLFG
+74 FLLNSKFDDIPTLFG

-99 AVNLMTLA
+99 VVNLMTLA
-107 RDANKFFKN
+107 REANKFFKN
-116 SKELEYWEE
+116 QKELEQWDE
-125 VANAAKNIEVYS
+125 VAGTAKNIKIYS

-142 KDEFLDRV
+142 KDEFLDRAK
-150 EKLRQYLI
+150 KLRQYLV
-158 LLQYRYKFTYEDF
+158 LSQYRHKFTYEDF
-171 INFKSLYSNLV
+171 INFKSLYSNLI

-188 AIFNEPR
+188 AIFSMP
-195 QENKQIPL
+195 KQQTKNIPIDV
-203 CELEQYISKLAEKS
+203 LES
-217 DDEKPNKR
+217 DIQNLPPNKKR
-225 DTFRNFVLNNFDENY
+225 DAFRNFVLNNFDKER

-251 GKTLTALNFTLK
+251 GKTLTALNFALK
-263 FNKSRIIYT
+263 FNKSRIIYA

-280 QTYDIIA
+280 QTYDIVA
-287 KIYKNSDIS
+287 KIYKNSDIL
-296 VSKAHHKTTIDEENL
+296 VSKTHHKTTIDEENL
-311 TEEDRYSKI
+311 TKEDRYSKI

-410 ISNLEYFSKQ
+410 ISNLDYFSKQ

-433 EGFLEKIC
+433 DELLEKIC
-441 ETARDKNTLVVV
+441 EAASDKNTLVVV

-460 ELFVKLKDKFSCFC
+460 ELFAKLRYKFNCFC
-474 LNGYMYDEHKRAT
+474 LNGYMYDDHKRAT
-487 IEAVKRAINT
+487 IEAVRCAID
-497 NKDDPLASKILLIS
+497 KSKVDPLANKILLIS

-543 NRHFGKIRG
+543 NRHFGATRG

-577 ILEDFR
+577 ILSDLKQ
-583 RKEVRESEIL
+583 KEVQESEIL
-593 EISNSFFQKVSAQLE
+593 EISNLYFQKISNQLE
-608 RDMDESDIGKR
+608 NLH
-619 IKKLEFEDIN
+619 IKSEIEKLEFENINQKIEDIMN
-629 EEIKKV
+629 
-635 MDDNCKQTLIIEA
+635 DNHKQTLIIEPE
-648 KENFI
+648 ENFI
-653 KDFEAEIFEIKNTK
+653 KDFEAKIFEIKNSP
-667 NNESTDTKK
+667 NE
-676 NKFDIRDLLKNHI
+676 KFTIRDLFKNHI
-689 RKLSKFSINVTFKD
+689 RKLSKFSINVTLKD
-703 MDKLTPNLKQIRGL
+703 MNKLMPNLKQINGL
-717 KDMFYLPFGSP
+717 KDMFYLPFGLS
-728 YFYSTDYGL
+728 YFYSAECGL

>member
-28 VGDEELDKQVKL
+28 PGDEELDKQVKL

-49 NFQIYIRDTSSDKLD
+49 NFQIYIRDTSNDKLD

-89 FLAIVSHHGD
+89 FLAIVSHHSD

-107 RDANKFFKN
+107 REANKFFKN

-125 VANAAKNIEVYS
+125 VADAAKNTRIYS

-142 KDEFLDRV
+142 KDKFLDRA

-158 LLQYRYKFTYEDF
+158 LSQYRYKFTYEDF

-195 QENKQIPL
+195 QENKQILL

-217 DDEKPNKR
+217 DDKKPNKR
-225 DTFRNFVLNNFDENY
+225 DTFRNFVLNNFDENH

-251 GKTLTALNFTLK
+251 GKTLTALNFALK
-263 FNKSRIIYT
+263 FNKSRIIYA

-296 VSKAHHKTTIDEENL
+296 VSKAHHKTTIDEKNL

-331 NVTTLYQL
+331 NITTLYQL

-420 DRYVIKWLDIGGE
+420 DRYVIKWLDISGE
-433 EGFLEKIC
+433 EDLLEKIC
-441 ETARDKNTLVVV
+441 QVARDKNTLVVV

-460 ELFVKLKDKFSCFC
+460 ELFVKLRDKFSCFC
-474 LNGYMYDEHKRAT
+474 LNGYMYDRHKRA
-487 IEAVKRAINT
+487 IIRMVRCGISKSKN
-497 NKDDPLASKILLIS
+497 DPLASKILLIS

-543 NRHFGKIRG
+543 NRHFGEICG

-563 TNLIYGDLYKVSGA
+563 TKSIYGDLYKVSGT
-577 ILEDFR
+577 ILENFR
-583 RKEVRESEIL
+583 QREVRESEIL
-593 EISNSFFQKVSAQLE
+593 EISNLYFQKISNQLE
-608 RDMDESDIGKR
+608 NLYIESE
-619 IKKLEFEDIN
+619 IKKLEFENIN
-629 EEIKKV
+629 QKIEEI

-653 KDFEAEIFEIKNTK
+653 KDFEAKILEIKDSQNDEFT
-667 NNESTDTKK
+667 
-676 NKFDIRDLLKNHI
+676 IRDILKNHI

-717 KDMFYLPFGSP
+717 KDMFYLPFGSS

-737 KKDTNLD
+737 KKDMNLD

>member
-28 VGDEELDKQVKL
+28 ADDEELSKQVKL
-40 YHDIAKLKN
+40 FHDIAKLKN

-64 KNHSFLSAYF
+64 KNHSLLSAYF

-99 AVNLMTLA
+99 VVNLMTLA
-107 RDANKFFKN
+107 REANKFFKN
-116 SKELEYWEE
+116 QKELEQWDE
-125 VANAAKNIEVYS
+125 VAGAAKNIKIYS
-137 GLSTK
+137 ELSTK
-142 KDEFLDRV
+142 KDEFLDRAK
-150 EKLRQYLI
+150 KLRQYLV
-158 LLQYRYKFTYEDF
+158 LSQYRHKFTYEDF
-171 INFKSLYSNLV
+171 INFKSLYSNLI

-188 AIFNEPR
+188 AIFSIPK
-195 QENKQIPL
+195 QESKDIPIDV
-203 CELEQYISKLAEKS
+203 LES
-217 DDEKPNKR
+217 DIQNLPPNKKR
-225 DTFRNFVLNNFDENY
+225 DAFRNFVLNNFDKER

-251 GKTLTALNFTLK
+251 GKTLTALNFALK
-263 FNKSRIIYT
+263 FNKPRIIYA

-280 QTYDIIA
+280 QTYDIVA
-287 KIYKNSDIS
+287 KIYKNSDIL
-296 VSKAHHKTTIDEENL
+296 VSKTHHKTTIDEENL
-311 TEEDRYSKI
+311 TKEDRYSKI

-410 ISNLEYFSKQ
+410 ISNLDYFSKQ

-433 EGFLEKIC
+433 DELLEKIC
-441 ETARDKNTLVVV
+441 ENANDKNTLVVV

-460 ELFVKLKDKFSCFC
+460 ELFTKLRDKFSCFC
-474 LNGYMYDEHKRAT
+474 LNGYMYDDHKRAT
-487 IEAVKRAINT
+487 IEAVRCAIDK
-497 NKDDPLASKILLIS
+497 NKVDPLASKILLIS

-522 FDVGFREVSPISSII
+522 FDIGFREVSPISSMI

-543 NRHFGKIRG
+543 NRHFGATRG

-577 ILEDFR
+577 ILGDLKQ
-583 RKEVRESEIL
+583 KEVRESEIL
-593 EISNSFFQKVSAQLE
+593 EISNLYFQKISNQLE
-608 RDMDESDIGKR
+608 NLH
-619 IKKLEFEDIN
+619 IKSEIEKLEFENINQKIEDIMN
-629 EEIKKV
+629 
-635 MDDNCKQTLIIEA
+635 DNYKQTIIIEPE
-648 KENFI
+648 ENFI
-653 KDFEAEIFEIKNTK
+653 KDFEAKIFEIKNSP
-667 NNESTDTKK
+667 NE
-676 NKFDIRDLLKNHI
+676 KFTIRDLFKNHI
-689 RKLSKFSINVTFKD
+689 RKLSKFSINVALKD
-703 MDKLTPNLKQIRGL
+703 MNKLMPNLKQISGL
-717 KDMFYLPFGSP
+717 KDMFYLPFGSS
-728 YFYSTDYGL
+728 YFYSAKCGL

>member
-28 VGDEELDKQVKL
+28 PDDDELGKQVKL

-49 NFQIYIRDTSSDKLD
+49 NFQIYIRDTSNDKLD
-64 KNHSFLSAYF
+64 KNHSLLSAYF

-89 FLAIVSHHGD
+89 FLAIVSHHGNV
-99 AVNLMTLA
+99 VNLMTLA
-107 RDANKFFKN
+107 REANKFFKN
-116 SKELEYWEE
+116 QKELEQWEE
-125 VANAAKNIEVYS
+125 VAGAAKNIKIYS

-142 KDEFLDRV
+142 KDEFLDRA
-150 EKLRQYLI
+150 EKLRQYLV
-158 LLQYRYKFTYEDF
+158 LSQYRHKFTYEDF
-171 INFKSLYSNLV
+171 INFKSLYSNLI

-188 AIFNEPR
+188 AIFSMPKQESKDIPIDVLESDIKNLPPNE
-195 QENKQIPL
+195 
-203 CELEQYISKLAEKS
+203 
-217 DDEKPNKR
+217 KR
-225 DTFRNFVLNNFDENY
+225 DAFRKFVLNNFDENY

-251 GKTLTALNFTLK
+251 GKTLTALNFALK
-263 FNKSRIIYT
+263 FNKSRIIYA

-280 QTYDIIA
+280 QTYDIVA
-287 KIYKNSDIS
+287 KIYKNSDIL
-296 VSKAHHKTTIDEENL
+296 VSKAHHKTTIGEENL
-311 TEEDRYSKI
+311 TKEDRYSKI

-378 ILLCEIISQRLG
+378 ILLCEIISQRLD

-410 ISNLEYFSKQ
+410 ISNLDYFAKQ
-420 DRYVIKWLDIGGE
+420 DRYVIKWLHIGGE
-433 EGFLEKIC
+433 DKLLGKIC
-441 ETARDKNTLVVV
+441 EAASDKNTLVVV

-460 ELFVKLKDKFSCFC
+460 ELFVKLRDKFSCFC
-474 LNGYMYDEHKRAT
+474 LNGYMYDDHKRAT
-487 IEAVKRAINT
+487 IEAVRCAVDKS
-497 NKDDPLASKILLIS
+497 KVDPLASKILLIS

-522 FDVGFREVSPISSII
+522 FDIGFREVSPISSII

-543 NRHFGKIRG
+543 NRHFGAIRG

-563 TNLIYGDLYKVSGA
+563 TNLIYGDLYKVSGT
-577 ILEDFR
+577 ILGDLKQ
-583 RKEVRESEIL
+583 KEVRESEIL
-593 EISNSFFQKVSAQLE
+593 EISNLYFQKISNQLE
-608 RDMDESDIGKR
+608 ILH
-619 IKKLEFEDIN
+619 IKSEIEKLEFENINQKIDDIMN
-629 EEIKKV
+629 
-635 MDDNCKQTLIIEA
+635 DNYKQTIIIEPE
-648 KENFI
+648 ENFI
-653 KDFEAEIFEIKNTK
+653 KDFETKIFEIKNSP
-667 NNESTDTKK
+667 NE
-676 NKFDIRDLLKNHI
+676 KFTIRDLFKNHI
-689 RKLSKFSINVTFKD
+689 RKLSKFSINVTLKD
-703 MDKLTPNLKQIRGL
+703 MNKLMPNLKQINGL
-717 KDMFYLPFGSP
+717 KDMFYLPFGSS
-728 YFYSTDYGL
+728 YFYSAEYGL

>member
-28 VGDEELDKQVKL
+28 PDDDELDKQVKL

-49 NFQIYIRDTSSDKLD
+49 NFQIYIRDTSNDKLD
-64 KNHSFLSAYF
+64 KNHSLLSAYF
-74 FLLNSKFDEIPTLFG
+74 FLLNSKFDEIPTLFS
-89 FLAIVSHHGD
+89 FLAIVSHHGNV
-99 AVNLMTLA
+99 VNLMTLA
-107 RDANKFFKN
+107 REANKFFKN
-116 SKELEYWEE
+116 QKELEQWDE
-125 VANAAKNIEVYS
+125 VAGTAKNIGIYL

-142 KDEFLDRV
+142 KDEFLDRA
-150 EKLRQYLI
+150 EKLRQYLV
-158 LLQYRYKFTYEDF
+158 LSQYRHKFTYEDF
-171 INFKSLYSNLV
+171 INFKSLYSNLI

-188 AIFNEPR
+188 AIFSMQK
-195 QENKQIPL
+195 QESKDIPIDV
-203 CELEQYISKLAEKS
+203 LES
-217 DDEKPNKR
+217 DIQNLPPNKKR
-225 DTFRNFVLNNFDENY
+225 DAFRNFVLKNFDKER

-251 GKTLTALNFTLK
+251 GKTLTALNFALK
-263 FNKSRIIYT
+263 FNKPRIIYA

-287 KIYKNSDIS
+287 KIYKNSDIL
-296 VSKAHHKTTIDEENL
+296 VSKAHHKTTIGEENL

-410 ISNLEYFSKQ
+410 ISNLDYFSKQ
-420 DRYVIKWLDIGGE
+420 DRYVIKWLDTDGE
-433 EGFLEKIC
+433 DELLEKIC
-441 ETARDKNTLVVV
+441 ETASDKNTLVVV

-460 ELFVKLKDKFSCFC
+460 ELFTKLRDKFSCFC
-474 LNGYMYDEHKRAT
+474 LNGYMYDDHKRAT
-487 IEAVKRAINT
+487 IEAVRCAID
-497 NKDDPLASKILLIS
+497 KSKVDPLASKILLIS

-522 FDVGFREVSPISSII
+522 FDIGFREVSPISSII

-543 NRHFGKIRG
+543 NRHFGATRG

-577 ILEDFR
+577 ILSDLKQ
-583 RKEVRESEIL
+583 KEVRESEIL
-593 EISNSFFQKVSAQLE
+593 EISNFYFQKISNQLE
-608 RDMDESDIGKR
+608 NLH
-619 IKKLEFEDIN
+619 IKSEIEKLEFENINQKIEDIMN
-629 EEIKKV
+629 
-635 MDDNCKQTLIIEA
+635 DNYKQTIIIEPE
-648 KENFI
+648 ENFI
-653 KDFEAEIFEIKNTK
+653 KDFEAKIFEIKNSP
-667 NNESTDTKK
+667 NE
-676 NKFDIRDLLKNHI
+676 KFTIRDLFKNHI
-689 RKLSKFSINVTFKD
+689 RKLPEFSINVALKD
-703 MDKLTPNLKQIRGL
+703 MNKLMPNLKQINGL
-717 KDMFYLPFGSP
+717 KDMFYLPFGSS
-728 YFYSTDYGL
+728 YFYSAECGL

-744 ITDEVFD
+744 IEDEVFD

>member
-28 VGDEELDKQVKL
+28 AGDEELDKQVKL

-49 NFQIYIRDTSSDKLD
+49 NFQIYIRDTSNDKLD

-74 FLLNSKFDEIPTLFG
+74 FILNSKFDDIPTLFG

-99 AVNLMTLA
+99 VVNLMTLA

-116 SKELEYWEE
+116 LKELEYWEE
-125 VANAAKNIEVYS
+125 VANAAKSTQVYL

-142 KDEFLDRV
+142 KDEFLDRA

-188 AIFNEPR
+188 AIFNTPK
-195 QENKQIPL
+195 QETKDIPIDALECDIKTLPPNK
-203 CELEQYISKLAEKS
+203 
-217 DDEKPNKR
+217 KR

-251 GKTLTALNFTLK
+251 GKTLAALNFALK

-287 KIYKNSDIS
+287 KIYKNSDIL

-311 TEEDRYSKI
+311 TEDDRYSKI

-339 IFALFGNKN
+339 IFALLGNKN

-378 ILLCEIISQRLG
+378 ILLCEIISQQLG

-420 DRYVIKWLDIGGE
+420 DRYVIKWLDISGE
-433 EGFLEKIC
+433 EGLLEKIC

-460 ELFVKLKDKFSCFC
+460 ELFVKLRDKFSCFC
-474 LNGYMYDEHKRAT
+474 LNGYRYDWHKRA
-487 IEAVKRAINT
+487 IIRMVRCGISKSKN
-497 NKDDPLASKILLIS
+497 DPLASKILLIS

-543 NRHFGKIRG
+543 NRHFRDIRG

-563 TNLIYGDLYKVSGA
+563 TNLIYGDLYKVSGT

-583 RKEVRESEIL
+583 QREVRESEIL
-593 EISNSFFQKVSAQLE
+593 EISNLYFQKISNQLE
-608 RDMDESDIGKR
+608 NLYIQSE
-619 IKKLEFEDIN
+619 IKKLEFENIN
-629 EEIKKV
+629 QKIEEI

-653 KDFEAEIFEIKNTK
+653 KDFEAKILEIKNNQNDEFT
-667 NNESTDTKK
+667 
-676 NKFDIRDLLKNHI
+676 IRDLLKNHI

-703 MDKLTPNLKQIRGL
+703 KEKLLPNLKQIRGL
-717 KDMFYLPFGSP
+717 KDMFYLPFGSS
-728 YFYSTDYGL
+728 YFYSADYGL

>member
-28 VGDEELDKQVKL
+28 PNDEELDRQVKL

-49 NFQIYIRDTSSDKLD
+49 NFQIYIRDTSNDKLD
-64 KNHSFLSAYF
+64 KNHSLLSAYF
-74 FLLNSKFDEIPTLFG
+74 FLLNSKFDEILTLFG

-99 AVNLMTLA
+99 VVNLMTLA
-107 RDANKFFKN
+107 REANKFFKN
-116 SKELEYWEE
+116 QKELEQWDE
-125 VANAAKNIEVYS
+125 VAGAAKNIKIYL

-142 KDEFLDRV
+142 KDEFLDRA
-150 EKLRQYLI
+150 EKIRQYLV
-158 LLQYRYKFTYEDF
+158 LSQYRHKFTYEDF
-171 INFKSLYSNLV
+171 INFKSLYSNLI

-188 AIFNEPR
+188 AIFSMPKQQSKDIPIDVLEADIQNLPPNE
-195 QENKQIPL
+195 
-203 CELEQYISKLAEKS
+203 
-217 DDEKPNKR
+217 KR
-225 DTFRNFVLNNFDENY
+225 DAFRNFVLNNFDEER

-251 GKTLTALNFTLK
+251 GKTLTALNFALK
-263 FNKSRIIYT
+263 FNKPRIIYA

-280 QTYDIIA
+280 QTYDIVA
-287 KIYKNSDIS
+287 KIYKNSDIL
-296 VSKAHHKTTIDEENL
+296 VSKAHHKTTIGEENL
-311 TEEDRYSKI
+311 TQEDRYSKI

-410 ISNLEYFSKQ
+410 ISNLDYFSKQ

-433 EGFLEKIC
+433 DELLEKIC
-441 ETARDKNTLVVV
+441 EAASDKNTLVVV

-460 ELFVKLKDKFSCFC
+460 ELFAKLRDKFNCFC
-474 LNGYMYDEHKRAT
+474 LNGYMYDDHKRTT
-487 IEAVKRAINT
+487 IEAVKCAID
-497 NKDDPLASKILLIS
+497 KSKIDPLAIKILLIS

-522 FDVGFREVSPISSII
+522 FDIGFREVSPISSII

-543 NRHFGKIRG
+543 NRHFGATRG

-577 ILEDFR
+577 ILGDLKQ
-583 RKEVRESEIL
+583 KEVQESEIL
-593 EISNSFFQKVSAQLE
+593 EISNLYFQKISNQLE
-608 RDMDESDIGKR
+608 NLH
-619 IKKLEFEDIN
+619 IKSEIEKLEFENINQKIEDIMN
-629 EEIKKV
+629 
-635 MDDNCKQTLIIEA
+635 DNHKQTIIIEPE
-648 KENFI
+648 ENFI
-653 KDFEAEIFEIKNTK
+653 KDFEAKIFEIKNSP
-667 NNESTDTKK
+667 NE
-676 NKFDIRDLLKNHI
+676 KFTIRDLFKNHI
-689 RKLSKFSINVTFKD
+689 RKLSKFSINVALKD
-703 MDKLTPNLKQIRGL
+703 MNKLMPNLKQINGL
-717 KDMFYLPFGSP
+717 KDMFYLPFGSS
-728 YFYSTDYGL
+728 YFYSAECGL

-744 ITDEVFD
+744 IEDEVFD

>member
-13 HPNKLLENHIKNMIS
+13 HPNKLLEDHIKNMIS
-28 VGDEELDKQVKL
+28 PGDEELDKQVKL

-49 NFQIYIRDTSSDKLD
+49 NFQIYIRDTSNDKLD

-99 AVNLMTLA
+99 AVNLLTLA
-107 RDANKFFKN
+107 REANKFFKN
-116 SKELEYWEE
+116 SKELEYWDE
-125 VANAAKNIEVYS
+125 VAGAAKNINIYL

-142 KDEFLDRV
+142 KDEFLDRA

-188 AIFNEPR
+188 AIFSMPK
-195 QENKQIPL
+195 QETKDIPIDV
-203 CELEQYISKLAEKS
+203 LES
-217 DDEKPNKR
+217 DIQSLPPNKKR
-225 DTFRNFVLNNFDENY
+225 DEFRKFVLNNFDENY

-251 GKTLTALNFTLK
+251 GKTLTALNFALK

-362 IIDEAQAIPY
+362 VIDEAQAIPY
-372 NFRKDF
+372 KFRKDF
-378 ILLCEIISQRLG
+378 ILLCETISQRLG

-410 ISNLEYFSKQ
+410 ISNLAYFSKQ

-433 EGFLEKIC
+433 EGLLKKIC
-441 ETARDKNTLVVV
+441 ETARDKNILVVV

-460 ELFVKLKDKFSCFC
+460 ELFVKLKDKFCCFC

-487 IEAVKRAINT
+487 IEAVRRAINT

-543 NRHFGKIRG
+543 NRHFGEICG

-563 TNLIYGDLYKVSGA
+563 TNLIYGDLQKVSKA
-577 ILEDFR
+577 ILEIFKQR
-583 RKEVRESEIL
+583 EVRESEIL
-593 EISNSFFQKVSAQLE
+593 EISNLYFQKISDQLE
-608 RDMDESDIGKR
+608 NLYIESE
-619 IKKLEFEDIN
+619 IKKLEFENIN
-629 EEIKKV
+629 QKIEEI
-635 MDDNCKQTLIIEA
+635 MNDSCKQTLIIEPE
-648 KENFI
+648 ENFI
-653 KDFEAEIFEIKNTK
+653 KDFEAKILEIKDSQ
-667 NNESTDTKK
+667 NNE
-676 NKFDIRDLLKNHI
+676 FAIRDILKNHI

-703 MDKLTPNLKQIRGL
+703 KEKLTPNLKQIRGL
-717 KDMFYLPFGSP
+717 KDMFYLPFGSS
-728 YFYSTDYGL
+728 YFYSVDYGL

>member
-28 VGDEELDKQVKL
+28 PGDEELDKQVKL

-49 NFQIYIRDTSSDKLD
+49 NFQIYIRDTSNDKLD
-64 KNHSFLSAYF
+64 KNHSLLSAYF
-74 FLLNSKFDEIPTLFG
+74 FLLNSKFNEIPTLFG

-116 SKELEYWEE
+116 LKELEYWEE
-125 VANAAKNIEVYS
+125 VANAAKNTQVYS

-142 KDEFLDRV
+142 KDEFLDRA

-158 LLQYRYKFTYEDF
+158 LLQYRYKFTYSDF

-188 AIFNEPR
+188 AIFNTPK
-195 QENKQIPL
+195 QETKDIPIDV
-203 CELEQYISKLAEKS
+203 LES
-217 DDEKPNKR
+217 DIQSLPPNKKR
-225 DTFRNFVLNNFDENY
+225 DEFRNFVLNNFDENY

-251 GKTLTALNFTLK
+251 GKTLTALNFALK
-263 FNKSRIIYT
+263 FNKSRIIYA

-280 QTYDIIA
+280 QTYDIIV
-287 KIYKNSDIS
+287 KIYENSDIS

-372 NFRKDF
+372 KFRKDF

-420 DRYVIKWLDIGGE
+420 DRYVIKWLDVSGE
-433 EGFLEKIC
+433 DGLLEKIC
-441 ETARDKNTLVVV
+441 ETASDKNTLVVV

-460 ELFVKLKDKFSCFC
+460 ELFVKLRDKFSCFC
-474 LNGYMYDEHKRAT
+474 LNGYMYDDHKRAV
-487 IEAVKRAINT
+487 IEAVRCAIDKS
-497 NKDDPLASKILLIS
+497 KDDPLASKILLIS

-522 FDVGFREVSPISSII
+522 FNVGFREVSPISSII

-543 NRHFGKIRG
+543 NRHFGEIRG

-563 TNLIYGDLYKVSGA
+563 TNLIYGDLQKVSKA
-577 ILEDFR
+577 ILEIFKQR
-583 RKEVRESEIL
+583 EVRESEIL
-593 EISNSFFQKVSAQLE
+593 EISNLYFQKISDQLE
-608 RDMDESDIGKR
+608 NLYIESE
-619 IKKLEFEDIN
+619 IKKLEFENIN
-629 EEIKKV
+629 QKIEEIMK
-635 MDDNCKQTLIIEA
+635 DNHKQTLIIEPE
-648 KENFI
+648 ENFI
-653 KDFEAEIFEIKNTK
+653 KDFEAKIIEIKNSANGEFT
-667 NNESTDTKK
+667 
-676 NKFDIRDLLKNHI
+676 IRDLLKNHI
-689 RKLSKFSINVTFKD
+689 RKLSKFSINVTLKD
-703 MDKLTPNLKQIRGL
+703 KEKLTPNLKQMRGL
-717 KDMFYLPFGSP
+717 KDMFYLPFGSS
-728 YFYSTDYGL
+728 YFYSADYGL

>member
-28 VGDEELDKQVKL
+28 PDDDELGKQVKL

-49 NFQIYIRDTSSDKLD
+49 NFQIYIRDTSKDMLD
-64 KNHSFLSAYF
+64 KNHSLLSAYF
-74 FLLNSKFDEIPTLFG
+74 FLLNSKFDEVPTIFG

-99 AVNLMTLA
+99 VVNLMTLA
-107 RDANKFFKN
+107 REANKFFKN
-116 SKELEYWEE
+116 QKELEQWDE
-125 VANAAKNIEVYS
+125 VAGAAKNIKIYS

-142 KDEFLDRV
+142 KDEFLDRA
-150 EKLRQYLI
+150 EKLRQYLV
-158 LLQYRYKFTYEDF
+158 LSQYRHKFTYEDF
-171 INFKSLYSNLV
+171 INFKSLYSNLI

-188 AIFNEPR
+188 AIFSMPK
-195 QENKQIPL
+195 QENKDIPIDV
-203 CELEQYISKLAEKS
+203 LEASIKNLP
-217 DDEKPNKR
+217 PNKKR
-225 DTFRNFVLNNFDENY
+225 DTFRNFVLNNFDEKY

-251 GKTLTALNFTLK
+251 GKTLTALNFALK
-263 FNKSRIIYT
+263 FNKPRIIYA

-280 QTYDIIA
+280 QTYDIVA
-287 KIYKNSDIS
+287 KIYKNSDIL
-296 VSKAHHKTTIDEENL
+296 VSKAHHKTTIGEENL
-311 TEEDRYSKI
+311 TQEDRYSKI

-410 ISNLEYFSKQ
+410 ISNLDYFSKQ

-433 EGFLEKIC
+433 DELLEKIC
-441 ETARDKNTLVVV
+441 ETASDKNTLVVV

-460 ELFVKLKDKFSCFC
+460 ELFTKLRDKFNCFC
-474 LNGYMYDEHKRAT
+474 LNGYMYDDHKRAT
-487 IEAVKRAINT
+487 IEAVRCAID
-497 NKDDPLASKILLIS
+497 KSKVDPLASKILLIS

-543 NRHFGKIRG
+543 NRHFGEIRG

-577 ILEDFR
+577 ILGDLKQ
-583 RKEVRESEIL
+583 KEVQESEIL
-593 EISNSFFQKVSAQLE
+593 EISNLYFQKISNQLE
-608 RDMDESDIGKR
+608 NLH
-619 IKKLEFEDIN
+619 IKSEIEKLEFENIN
-629 EEIKKV
+629 QKIEEI
-635 MDDNCKQTLIIEA
+635 MNDNYKQTIIIEPE
-648 KENFI
+648 ENFI
-653 KDFEAEIFEIKNTK
+653 KDFEAKIFEIKNSP
-667 NNESTDTKK
+667 NE
-676 NKFDIRDLLKNHI
+676 KFIIRDLFKNHI
-689 RKLSKFSINVTFKD
+689 RKLSKFSINVVLKD
-703 MDKLTPNLKQIRGL
+703 MNKLMPNLKQINGL
-717 KDMFYLPFGSP
+717 KDIFYLPFGSS
-728 YFYSTDYGL
+728 YFYSAECGL

>member
-28 VGDEELDKQVKL
+28 PDDDELGEQVKL
-40 YHDIAKLKN
+40 FHDIAKLKN
-49 NFQIYIRDTSSDKLD
+49 NFQIYIRDTSNDKLD
-64 KNHSFLSAYF
+64 KNHSLLSAYF

-89 FLAIVSHHGD
+89 FLAIVSHHGNV
-99 AVNLMTLA
+99 VNLMTLA
-107 RDANKFFKN
+107 REANKFFKN
-116 SKELEYWEE
+116 QKELEQWDE
-125 VANAAKNIEVYS
+125 VAGAAKNIKIYL

-142 KDEFLDRV
+142 KYEFLDRA
-150 EKLRQYLI
+150 EKLRRYLI
-158 LLQYRYKFTYEDF
+158 LSQYRHKFTYEDF
-171 INFKSLYSNLV
+171 INFKSLYSNLI

-188 AIFNEPR
+188 AIFSIPKQQTKNIPIDVLESDIQNLPPNE
-195 QENKQIPL
+195 
-203 CELEQYISKLAEKS
+203 
-217 DDEKPNKR
+217 KR
-225 DTFRNFVLNNFDENY
+225 DAFRKFVLNKFDENY

-251 GKTLTALNFTLK
+251 GKTLTALNFALK
-263 FNKSRIIYT
+263 FNKSRIIYA

-280 QTYDIIA
+280 QTYDIVA
-287 KIYKNSDIS
+287 KIYKNSDIL
-296 VSKAHHKTTIDEENL
+296 VSKAHHKTTIGEENL

-410 ISNLEYFSKQ
+410 ISNLDYFSKQ

-433 EGFLEKIC
+433 DELLGKIC
-441 ETARDKNTLVVV
+441 EAVSDKNTLVVV

-460 ELFVKLKDKFSCFC
+460 ELFAKLKDKFNCFC
-474 LNGYMYDEHKRAT
+474 LNGYMYDNHKRAT
-487 IEAVKRAINT
+487 IEAVKCAID
-497 NKDDPLASKILLIS
+497 KSKIDPLVSKILLIS

-543 NRHFGKIRG
+543 NRHFGATRG

-563 TNLIYGDLYKVSGA
+563 TNLIYGDLYKVSGT
-577 ILEDFR
+577 ILSDLKQ
-583 RKEVRESEIL
+583 KEVRESEIL
-593 EISNSFFQKVSAQLE
+593 EISNLYFQKISNQLE
-608 RDMDESDIGKR
+608 NLH
-619 IKKLEFEDIN
+619 IKSEIEKLEFENINQKIEDIMN
-629 EEIKKV
+629 
-635 MDDNCKQTLIIEA
+635 DNYKQTIIIEPE
-648 KENFI
+648 ENFI
-653 KDFEAEIFEIKNTK
+653 KNFEAKIFEIKNSP
-667 NNESTDTKK
+667 NE
-676 NKFDIRDLLKNHI
+676 KFTIRDLFKNHI
-689 RKLSKFSINVTFKD
+689 RKLSKFSINVALKD
-703 MDKLTPNLKQIRGL
+703 MNKLMPNLKQINGL
-717 KDMFYLPFGSP
+717 KDMFYLPFGSS
-728 YFYSTDYGL
+728 YFYSAECGL
-737 KKDTNLD
+737 KKDMNLD

>member
-28 VGDEELDKQVKL
+28 PDDDELSKQVKL

-49 NFQIYIRDTSSDKLD
+49 NFQIYIRDTSNDKLD
-64 KNHSFLSAYF
+64 KNHSLLSAYF
-74 FLLNSKFDEIPTLFG
+74 FLLNSKFDEILTLFG

-99 AVNLMTLA
+99 VVNLMTLA
-107 RDANKFFKN
+107 REANKFFKN
-116 SKELEYWEE
+116 QKELEQWDE
-125 VANAAKNIEVYS
+125 VAGAAKNIKIYS

-142 KDEFLDRV
+142 KDEFLDRAK
-150 EKLRQYLI
+150 KLRQYLV
-158 LLQYRYKFTYEDF
+158 LSQYRHKFTYEDF
-171 INFKSLYSNLV
+171 INFKSLYSNLI

-188 AIFNEPR
+188 AIFSMPKQESKDIPIDVLESDIQNLPPNE
-195 QENKQIPL
+195 
-203 CELEQYISKLAEKS
+203 
-217 DDEKPNKR
+217 KR
-225 DTFRNFVLNNFDENY
+225 DAFRNFVLNNFDKER

-251 GKTLTALNFTLK
+251 GKTLTALNFALK
-263 FNKSRIIYT
+263 FNKPRIIYA

-280 QTYDIIA
+280 QTYDIVA
-287 KIYKNSDIS
+287 KIYKNSDIL
-296 VSKAHHKTTIDEENL
+296 VSKAHHKTTIGEENL

-410 ISNLEYFSKQ
+410 ISNLDYFSKQ

-433 EGFLEKIC
+433 DELLGKIC
-441 ETARDKNTLVVV
+441 EAVSDKNTLVVV

-460 ELFVKLKDKFSCFC
+460 ELFAKLKDKFNCFC
-474 LNGYMYDEHKRAT
+474 LNGYMYDDHKRAT
-487 IEAVKRAINT
+487 IEAVRCAV
-497 NKDDPLASKILLIS
+497 NKSKVDPLASKILLIS

-522 FDVGFREVSPISSII
+522 FDIGVREVSPISSII

-543 NRHFGKIRG
+543 NRHFGATRG

-577 ILEDFR
+577 VLGDLKQ
-583 RKEVRESEIL
+583 KEVRESEIL
-593 EISNSFFQKVSAQLE
+593 EISNLYFQKISNQLE
-608 RDMDESDIGKR
+608 NLH
-619 IKKLEFEDIN
+619 IKSEIEKLEFENINQKIEDIMN
-629 EEIKKV
+629 
-635 MDDNCKQTLIIEA
+635 DNYKQTIIIEPE
-648 KENFI
+648 ENFI
-653 KDFEAEIFEIKNTK
+653 KDFEAKIFEIKNSP
-667 NNESTDTKK
+667 NE
-676 NKFDIRDLLKNHI
+676 KFTIRDLFKNHI
-689 RKLSKFSINVTFKD
+689 RKLSKFSINVALKD
-703 MDKLTPNLKQIRGL
+703 MNKLMPNLKQISGL
-717 KDMFYLPFGSP
+717 KDMFYLPFGSS
-728 YFYSTDYGL
+728 YFYSAECGL

>member
-28 VGDEELDKQVKL
+28 PDDDELGEQVKL

-49 NFQIYIRDTSSDKLD
+49 NFQIYIRDTSNDKLD
-64 KNHSFLSAYF
+64 KNHSLLSAYF
-74 FLLNSKFDEIPTLFG
+74 FLLNSKFDEILTLFG

-99 AVNLMTLA
+99 VVNLMTLA
-107 RDANKFFKN
+107 REANKFFKN
-116 SKELEYWEE
+116 QKELEQWDE
-125 VANAAKNIEVYS
+125 VAGAAKNIKIYS

-142 KDEFLDRV
+142 KDEFLDRA
-150 EKLRQYLI
+150 EKLRQYLV
-158 LLQYRYKFTYEDF
+158 LSQYRHKFTYEDF
-171 INFKSLYSNLV
+171 INFKSLYSNLI

-188 AIFNEPR
+188 AIFSKPKQQTKDIPIDVLEAGIKNLPPNE
-195 QENKQIPL
+195 
-203 CELEQYISKLAEKS
+203 
-217 DDEKPNKR
+217 KR
-225 DTFRNFVLNNFDENY
+225 DAFRNFVLNNFDEER

-251 GKTLTALNFTLK
+251 GKTLTALNFALK
-263 FNKSRIIYT
+263 FNKSRIIYA

-280 QTYDIIA
+280 QTYDIVA
-287 KIYKNSDIS
+287 KIYKNSDIL
-296 VSKAHHKTTIDEENL
+296 VSKAHHKTTICEENL
-311 TEEDRYSKI
+311 TQEDRYSKI

-378 ILLCEIISQRLG
+378 ILLCEIISQKLG

-397 ATMPVIKSENFKE
+397 ATMPVIKSEKFKE
-410 ISNLEYFSKQ
+410 ISNLDYFSKQ

-433 EGFLEKIC
+433 DELLGKIC
-441 ETARDKNTLVVV
+441 EAASDKNTLVVV

-460 ELFVKLKDKFSCFC
+460 ELFTKLRDKFSCFC
-474 LNGYMYDEHKRAT
+474 LNGYMYDDHKRAT
-487 IEAVKRAINT
+487 IEAVRCAID
-497 NKDDPLASKILLIS
+497 KSKVDPLASKILLIS

-522 FDVGFREVSPISSII
+522 FDIGFREVSPISSII

-543 NRHFGKIRG
+543 NRHFGEICG

-577 ILEDFR
+577 ILSDLKQ
-583 RKEVRESEIL
+583 KEVRESEIL
-593 EISNSFFQKVSAQLE
+593 EISNLYFQKISNQLE
-608 RDMDESDIGKR
+608 NLH
-619 IKKLEFEDIN
+619 IKSEIEKLEFENINQKIEDIMN
-629 EEIKKV
+629 
-635 MDDNCKQTLIIEA
+635 DNYKQTIIIEPE
-648 KENFI
+648 ENFI
-653 KDFEAEIFEIKNTK
+653 KDFEAKIFEIKNSP
-667 NNESTDTKK
+667 NE
-676 NKFDIRDLLKNHI
+676 KFTIRYLFKNHI
-689 RKLSKFSINVTFKD
+689 RKLSKFSINVALKD
-703 MDKLTPNLKQIRGL
+703 MNKLMPNLKQINGL
-717 KDMFYLPFGSP
+717 KDMFYLPFGSS
-728 YFYSTDYGL
+728 YFYSAECGL

-744 ITDEVFD
+744 IEDEVFD

>member
-28 VGDEELDKQVKL
+28 PDYEELGRQVKL

-49 NFQIYIRDTSSDKLD
+49 NFQIYIRDTSNDKLD
-64 KNHSFLSAYF
+64 KNHSLLSAYF
-74 FLLNSKFDEIPTLFG
+74 FLLNSKFDEILTLFG

-99 AVNLMTLA
+99 VVNLMTLA
-107 RDANKFFKN
+107 REANKFFKN
-116 SKELEYWEE
+116 QKELEQWDE
-125 VANAAKNIEVYS
+125 VASAAKNIKIYL

-142 KDEFLDRV
+142 KDEFLDRA
-150 EKLRQYLI
+150 EKLRQYLV
-158 LLQYRYKFTYEDF
+158 LSQYRHKFTYEDF
-171 INFKSLYSNLV
+171 INFKNLYSNLI

-188 AIFNEPR
+188 AIFSMPK
-195 QENKQIPL
+195 QESKDIPIDV
-203 CELEQYISKLAEKS
+203 LEAGIQNLP
-217 DDEKPNKR
+217 PNKKR
-225 DTFRNFVLNNFDENY
+225 DAFRNFVLKNFDKER

-251 GKTLTALNFTLK
+251 GKTLTALNFALK
-263 FNKSRIIYT
+263 FNKPRIIYA

-280 QTYDIIA
+280 QTYDIVA
-287 KIYKNSDIS
+287 KIYKNSDIL
-296 VSKAHHKTTIDEENL
+296 VSKTHHKTTIDEENL

-410 ISNLEYFSKQ
+410 ISNLDYFSKQ
-420 DRYVIKWLDIGGE
+420 DRYVIKWLDINGE
-433 EGFLEKIC
+433 DELLEKIC
-441 ETARDKNTLVVV
+441 EAASDKNTLVVV

-460 ELFVKLKDKFSCFC
+460 ELFVKLRDKFSCFC
-474 LNGYMYDEHKRAT
+474 LNGYMYDDHKRAT
-487 IEAVKRAINT
+487 TNAVRCAID
-497 NKDDPLASKILLIS
+497 KSKVDPLANKILLIS

-522 FDVGFREVSPISSII
+522 FDIGFREVSPISSII

-543 NRHFGKIRG
+543 NRHFGEICG

-563 TNLIYGDLYKVSGA
+563 TNLIYGDLYKVSGT
-577 ILEDFR
+577 ILGDLKQ
-583 RKEVRESEIL
+583 KEVRESEIL
-593 EISNSFFQKVSAQLE
+593 EISNLYFQKISNQLE
-608 RDMDESDIGKR
+608 NLY
-619 IKKLEFEDIN
+619 IKSEIEKLEFENINQRIKDIMN
-629 EEIKKV
+629 
-635 MDDNCKQTLIIEA
+635 DNYKQTIIIEPE
-648 KENFI
+648 ENFI
-653 KDFEAEIFEIKNTK
+653 KDFEAKIFEIKNSP
-667 NNESTDTKK
+667 NE
-676 NKFDIRDLLKNHI
+676 KFTIRDLFKNHI
-689 RKLSKFSINVTFKD
+689 RKLSKFSINVALKD
-703 MDKLTPNLKQIRGL
+703 MNKLMPNLKQINGL
-717 KDMFYLPFGSP
+717 KDMFYLPFSSS
-728 YFYSTDYGL
+728 YFYSAECGL

-744 ITDEVFD
+744 IEDEVFD

>member
-28 VGDEELDKQVKL
+28 PDDDELGKQVKL
-40 YHDIAKLKN
+40 FHDIAKLKN
-49 NFQIYIRDTSSDKLD
+49 NFQIYIRDTSNDKLD
-64 KNHSFLSAYF
+64 KNHSLLSAYF

-89 FLAIVSHHGD
+89 FLAIVSHHGNV
-99 AVNLMTLA
+99 ANLMTLA
-107 RDANKFFKN
+107 REANKFFKN
-116 SKELEYWEE
+116 QKELEQWEE
-125 VANAAKNIEVYS
+125 VAGAAKNIKIYS

-142 KDEFLDRV
+142 KDEFLDRA
-150 EKLRQYLI
+150 EKLRQYLV
-158 LLQYRYKFTYEDF
+158 LSQYRHKFTYEDF
-171 INFKSLYSNLV
+171 INFKSLYSNLI

-188 AIFNEPR
+188 AIFSIPKQESKDIPIDVLESDIKNLPPNE
-195 QENKQIPL
+195 
-203 CELEQYISKLAEKS
+203 
-217 DDEKPNKR
+217 KR
-225 DTFRNFVLNNFDENY
+225 DAFRNFVLNNFDKER

-251 GKTLTALNFTLK
+251 GKTLTALNFALK
-263 FNKSRIIYT
+263 FNKPRIIYA

-280 QTYDIIA
+280 QTYDIVA
-287 KIYKNSDIS
+287 KIYKNSDIL
-296 VSKAHHKTTIDEENL
+296 VSKAHHKTTIGEENL

-397 ATMPVIKSENFKE
+397 ATMPVIKSEKFKE
-410 ISNLEYFSKQ
+410 ISNLDYFSKQ

-433 EGFLEKIC
+433 DELLEKIC
-441 ETARDKNTLVVV
+441 EAASDKNTLVVV

-460 ELFVKLKDKFSCFC
+460 ELFTKLRDKFSCFC
-474 LNGYMYDEHKRAT
+474 LNGYMYDDHKRAT
-487 IEAVKRAINT
+487 IEAVRCAIDK
-497 NKDDPLASKILLIS
+497 NKVDPLASKILLIS

-522 FDVGFREVSPISSII
+522 FDIGFREVSPISSII

-543 NRHFGKIRG
+543 NRHFGATRG

-577 ILEDFR
+577 ILGDLKQ
-583 RKEVRESEIL
+583 KEVQESEIL
-593 EISNSFFQKVSAQLE
+593 EISNLYFQKISNQLE
-608 RDMDESDIGKR
+608 NLHVKSEIE
-619 IKKLEFEDIN
+619 KLEFENINQKIEDIMN
-629 EEIKKV
+629 
-635 MDDNCKQTLIIEA
+635 DNHKQTLIIEPE
-648 KENFI
+648 ENFI
-653 KDFEAEIFEIKNTK
+653 KDFEAKIFEIKNSP
-667 NNESTDTKK
+667 NE
-676 NKFDIRDLLKNHI
+676 KFTIRDLFKNHI
-689 RKLSKFSINVTFKD
+689 RKLSKFSINVALKD
-703 MDKLTPNLKQIRGL
+703 MNKLMPNLKQISGL
-717 KDMFYLPFGSP
+717 KDMFYLPFGSS
-728 YFYSTDYGL
+728 YFYSAECGL

>member
-28 VGDEELDKQVKL
+28 AGDEELDKQVKL

-49 NFQIYIRDTSSDKLD
+49 NFQIYIRDASNDKLD

-137 GLSTK
+137 GLSAK
-142 KDEFLDRV
+142 KDEFLDRA

-158 LLQYRYKFTYEDF
+158 LSQYRYKFTYEDF

-188 AIFNEPR
+188 AIFSVPK
-195 QENKQIPL
+195 QETKDIPIDV
-203 CELEQYISKLAEKS
+203 LES
-217 DDEKPNKR
+217 DIQSLPPNKKR
-225 DTFRNFVLNNFDENY
+225 DEFRNFVLNNFDENY

-251 GKTLTALNFTLK
+251 GKTLTALNFALK
-263 FNKSRIIYT
+263 FNKSRIIYA

-287 KIYKNSDIS
+287 KIYKNSDIL

-311 TEEDRYSKI
+311 TEDDRYSKI

-410 ISNLEYFSKQ
+410 ISNLDYFSKQ
-420 DRYVIKWLDIGGE
+420 DRYVIKWLDISGE
-433 EGFLEKIC
+433 EGLLEKIC
-441 ETARDKNTLVVV
+441 GTARDKNILVVV

-460 ELFVKLKDKFSCFC
+460 ELFVKLRDKFSCFC
-474 LNGYMYDEHKRAT
+474 LNGYMYDDHKRAT
-487 IEAVKRAINT
+487 IEAVRRAINT

-522 FDVGFREVSPISSII
+522 FDVGFREVAPISSII

-543 NRHFGKIRG
+543 NRHFGEIRG

-563 TNLIYGDLYKVSGA
+563 TNLIYGDLQKVSKA
-577 ILEDFR
+577 ILEIFKQR
-583 RKEVRESEIL
+583 EVKESEIL
-593 EISNSFFQKVSAQLE
+593 EISNLYFQKISDQLE
-608 RDMDESDIGKR
+608 NLYIESE
-619 IKKLEFEDIN
+619 IKKLEFENIN
-629 EEIKKV
+629 QKIEEI
-635 MDDNCKQTLIIEA
+635 MNDNCKQTLIIEA

-653 KDFEAEIFEIKNTK
+653 KDFEAKILEIKNSSNGEFT
-667 NNESTDTKK
+667 
-676 NKFDIRDLLKNHI
+676 IRDLLKNHI
-689 RKLSKFSINVTFKD
+689 RKLSKFSISVTLKD

-717 KDMFYLPFGSP
+717 KDMFYLPFGSS
-728 YFYSTDYGL
+728 YFYSADYGL

>member
-28 VGDEELDKQVKL
+28 ADDEELSKQVKL
-40 YHDIAKLKN
+40 FHDIAKLKN
-49 NFQIYIRDTSSDKLD
+49 NFQIYIRDTSNDKLD
-64 KNHSFLSAYF
+64 KNHSLLSAYF

-99 AVNLMTLA
+99 VVNLMTLA
-107 RDANKFFKN
+107 REANKFFKN
-116 SKELEYWEE
+116 QKELEQWDE
-125 VANAAKNIEVYS
+125 VANAAKNIKIYS

-158 LLQYRYKFTYEDF
+158 LSQYRHKFTYEDF
-171 INFKSLYSNLV
+171 INFKSLYSNLI

-188 AIFNEPR
+188 AIFSMPRRESKDIPIDVLESDIKNLPPNE
-195 QENKQIPL
+195 
-203 CELEQYISKLAEKS
+203 
-217 DDEKPNKR
+217 KR
-225 DTFRNFVLNNFDENY
+225 DAFRKFVLNNFDKER

-251 GKTLTALNFTLK
+251 GKTLTALNFALK
-263 FNKSRIIYT
+263 FNKSRIIYA

-280 QTYDIIA
+280 QTYDIVV
-287 KIYKNSDIS
+287 KIYKNSDIL

-311 TEEDRYSKI
+311 TKEDRYSKI

-378 ILLCEIISQRLG
+378 ILLCEILSQRLG
-390 TIFIFMS
+390 TVFIFMS

-410 ISNLEYFSKQ
+410 ISNLDYFSKQ
-420 DRYVIKWLDIGGE
+420 DRYVIKWLDIDGE
-433 EGFLEKIC
+433 DELLEKIC
-441 ETARDKNTLVVV
+441 KAANDKNTLVVV

-460 ELFVKLKDKFSCFC
+460 ELFTKLKDKFSCFC
-474 LNGYMYDEHKRAT
+474 LNGYMYDDHKRAT
-487 IEAVKRAINT
+487 TRAVRCAID
-497 NKDDPLASKILLIS
+497 KSKVDPLASKILLIS

-543 NRHFGKIRG
+543 NRHFGEIRG
-552 ELYVFPEISKF
+552 ELYIFPEISKF

-577 ILEDFR
+577 ILSDLKQ
-583 RKEVRESEIL
+583 KEVRESEIL
-593 EISNSFFQKVSAQLE
+593 EISNLYFQKISNQLE
-608 RDMDESDIGKR
+608 ILH
-619 IKKLEFEDIN
+619 IKSEIEKLEFENINQKIEDIMN
-629 EEIKKV
+629 
-635 MDDNCKQTLIIEA
+635 DNYKQTIIIEPE
-648 KENFI
+648 ENFI
-653 KDFEAEIFEIKNTK
+653 KDFEAKIFEIKNSP
-667 NNESTDTKK
+667 NE
-676 NKFDIRDLLKNHI
+676 KFTIRDLFKNHI
-689 RKLSKFSINVTFKD
+689 RKLSKFSINVTLKD
-703 MDKLTPNLKQIRGL
+703 MNKLMPNLKQINGL
-717 KDMFYLPFGSP
+717 KDMFYLPFGSS
-728 YFYSTDYGL
+728 YFYSADYGL

-744 ITDEVFD
+744 IEDEVFD

>member
-28 VGDEELDKQVKL
+28 AGDEELDKQVKL

-49 NFQIYIRDTSSDKLD
+49 NFQIYIRDTSNDKLD

-107 RDANKFFKN
+107 REANKFFKN
-116 SKELEYWEE
+116 LKELEYWEE
-125 VANAAKNIEVYS
+125 VANAAKNTQVYS
-137 GLSTK
+137 GLSIK
-142 KDEFLDRV
+142 KDEFLYRA
-150 EKLRQYLI
+150 ERLRQYLI
-158 LLQYRYKFTYEDF
+158 LLQYRYKFTYSDF

-188 AIFNEPR
+188 AIFSMPK
-195 QENKQIPL
+195 QETKDIPIDALEGNIKTLPTNK
-203 CELEQYISKLAEKS
+203 
-217 DDEKPNKR
+217 KR
-225 DTFRNFVLNNFDENY
+225 DEFRNFVLNNFDEDY

-251 GKTLTALNFTLK
+251 GKTLTALNFALK
-263 FNKSRIIYT
+263 FNKSRIIYA

-320 KFLMESFSGEI
+320 KFLMESFSSEI

-420 DRYVIKWLDIGGE
+420 DRYVIKWLDISGE
-433 EGFLEKIC
+433 EDLLEKIC
-441 ETARDKNTLVVV
+441 ETASDKNTLVVV

-460 ELFVKLKDKFSCFC
+460 ELFVKLREKFNCFC
-474 LNGYMYDEHKRAT
+474 LNGYMYDDHKHAT

-497 NKDDPLASKILLIS
+497 NKDDPLTSKILLIS

-522 FDVGFREVSPISSII
+522 FDVGFREVSPISSVI

-543 NRHFGKIRG
+543 NRHFGEIRG

-563 TNLIYGDLYKVSGA
+563 TNLIYGDLQKVSKA
-577 ILEDFR
+577 ILEIFKQR
-583 RKEVRESEIL
+583 EVRESEIL
-593 EISNSFFQKVSAQLE
+593 EISNLYFQKISDQLE
-608 RDMDESDIGKR
+608 NLRIESE
-619 IKKLEFEDIN
+619 IKKLEFENIN
-629 EEIKKV
+629 QKIEEV
-635 MDDNCKQTLIIEA
+635 MKDNHKQTLIIEA

-653 KDFEAEIFEIKNTK
+653 KDFEAKILEIKNSSNGEFT
-667 NNESTDTKK
+667 
-676 NKFDIRDLLKNHI
+676 IRDILKNHI

-703 MDKLTPNLKQIRGL
+703 KEKLTPNLKQIRGL
-717 KDMFYLPFGSP
+717 KDMFYLPFGSS

-744 ITDEVFD
+744 TLDEVFD

>member
-1 MKESILFDEFWS
+1 MMKESILFDEFWS

-28 VGDEELDKQVKL
+28 PDDDELGKQIKL

-49 NFQIYIRDTSSDKLD
+49 NFQIYIRDTSNDMMD
-64 KNHSFLSAYF
+64 KNHSLLSAYF

-89 FLAIVSHHGD
+89 FLAIVSHHGNV
-99 AVNLMTLA
+99 VNLMTLA
-107 RDANKFFKN
+107 REANKFFKN
-116 SKELEYWEE
+116 QKELEQWDE
-125 VANAAKNIEVYS
+125 VAGAAKNIKIYS

-142 KDEFLDRV
+142 KDEFLDRA
-150 EKLRQYLI
+150 EKLRQYLV
-158 LLQYRYKFTYEDF
+158 LSQYRHKFTYEDF
-171 INFKSLYSNLV
+171 INFKSLYSNLI

-188 AIFNEPR
+188 AIFGMPK
-195 QENKQIPL
+195 QESKDIPIDA
-203 CELEQYISKLAEKS
+203 LESNIQNLP
-217 DDEKPNKR
+217 PNKKR
-225 DTFRNFVLNNFDENY
+225 DAFRNFVLNNFDKER

-251 GKTLTALNFTLK
+251 GKTLTALNFALK
-263 FNKSRIIYT
+263 FNKPRIIYA

-280 QTYDIIA
+280 QTYDIVA
-287 KIYKNSDIS
+287 KIYKNSDIL
-296 VSKAHHKTTIDEENL
+296 VSKAHHKTTIGEENL
-311 TEEDRYSKI
+311 TKEDRYSKI

-397 ATMPVIKSENFKE
+397 ATMPVIKSEKFKE
-410 ISNLEYFSKQ
+410 ISNLDYFSKQ

-433 EGFLEKIC
+433 DELLEKIC
-441 ETARDKNTLVVV
+441 EAASDKNTLVVV

-460 ELFVKLKDKFSCFC
+460 ELFTKLRDKFSCFC
-474 LNGYMYDEHKRAT
+474 LNGYMYDDHKRAT
-487 IEAVKRAINT
+487 IEAVRCAV
-497 NKDDPLASKILLIS
+497 NKSKVDPLASKILLIS

-522 FDVGFREVSPISSII
+522 FDIGVREVSPISSII

-543 NRHFGKIRG
+543 NRHFGATRG

-577 ILEDFR
+577 VLGDLKQ
-583 RKEVRESEIL
+583 KEVRESEIL
-593 EISNSFFQKVSAQLE
+593 EISNLYFQKISNQLE
-608 RDMDESDIGKR
+608 NLH
-619 IKKLEFEDIN
+619 IKSEIEKLEFENINQKIEDIMN
-629 EEIKKV
+629 
-635 MDDNCKQTLIIEA
+635 DNYKQTIIIEPE
-648 KENFI
+648 ENFI
-653 KDFEAEIFEIKNTK
+653 KDFEAKIFEIKNSP
-667 NNESTDTKK
+667 NE
-676 NKFDIRDLLKNHI
+676 KFTIRDLFKNHI
-689 RKLSKFSINVTFKD
+689 RKLSKFSINVALKD
-703 MDKLTPNLKQIRGL
+703 MNKLMPNLKQISGL
-717 KDMFYLPFGSP
+717 KDMFYLPFGSS
-728 YFYSTDYGL
+728 YFYSAECGL

>member
-28 VGDEELDKQVKL
+28 PDDDELGKQVKL
-40 YHDIAKLKN
+40 FHDIAKLKN
-49 NFQIYIRDTSSDKLD
+49 NFQIYIRDTSNDKLD
-64 KNHSFLSAYF
+64 KNHSLLSAYF
-74 FLLNSKFDEIPTLFG
+74 FLLNSKFDEILTLFG

-99 AVNLMTLA
+99 VVNLMTLA
-107 RDANKFFKN
+107 REANKFFKN
-116 SKELEYWEE
+116 QKELEQWDE
-125 VANAAKNIEVYS
+125 VAGAAKNIKIYS

-142 KDEFLDRV
+142 KDEFLDRA
-150 EKLRQYLI
+150 EKLRQYLV
-158 LLQYRYKFTYEDF
+158 LSQYRHKFTYEDF
-171 INFKSLYSNLV
+171 INFKSLYSNLI

-188 AIFNEPR
+188 AIFGIPKQQTKYIPIDVLESDIQNLSPNE
-195 QENKQIPL
+195 
-203 CELEQYISKLAEKS
+203 
-217 DDEKPNKR
+217 KR
-225 DTFRNFVLNNFDENY
+225 DAFRNFVLNNFDKER

-251 GKTLTALNFTLK
+251 GKTLTALNFALK
-263 FNKSRIIYT
+263 FNKPRIIYA

-280 QTYDIIA
+280 QTYDIVA
-287 KIYKNSDIS
+287 KIYKNSDIL
-296 VSKAHHKTTIDEENL
+296 VSKAHHKTTIGEENL
-311 TEEDRYSKI
+311 TKEDRYSKI

-331 NVTTLYQL
+331 NITTLYQL

-378 ILLCEIISQRLG
+378 ILLCEIISQRLD

-410 ISNLEYFSKQ
+410 ISNLDYFSKQ

-433 EGFLEKIC
+433 DELLEKIC
-441 ETARDKNTLVVV
+441 EAASDKNTLVVV

-460 ELFVKLKDKFSCFC
+460 ELFTKLRDKFSCFC
-474 LNGYMYDEHKRAT
+474 LNGYMYDDHKRAT
-487 IEAVKRAINT
+487 IEAVRCAID
-497 NKDDPLASKILLIS
+497 KSKVDPLASKILLIS

-522 FDVGFREVSPISSII
+522 FDIGFREVSPISSII

-543 NRHFGKIRG
+543 NRHFGATRG

-577 ILEDFR
+577 ILSDLKQ
-583 RKEVRESEIL
+583 KEVRESEIL
-593 EISNSFFQKVSAQLE
+593 EISNLYFQKISNQLE
-608 RDMDESDIGKR
+608 NLH
-619 IKKLEFEDIN
+619 IKSEIEKLEFENIN
-629 EEIKKV
+629 QKIEEI
-635 MDDNCKQTLIIEA
+635 MNDNYKQTIIIEP

-653 KDFEAEIFEIKNTK
+653 KDFEAKIFEIKNSP
-667 NNESTDTKK
+667 NE
-676 NKFDIRDLLKNHI
+676 KFTIRDLFKNHI
-689 RKLSKFSINVTFKD
+689 RKLSKFSINVALKD
-703 MDKLTPNLKQIRGL
+703 MNKLMPNLKQINGL
-717 KDMFYLPFGSP
+717 KDMFYLPFGSS
-728 YFYSTDYGL
+728 YFYSAECGL

-744 ITDEVFD
+744 IEDEVFD

>member
-1 MKESILFDEFWS
+1 MMKESILFDEFWS

-28 VGDEELDKQVKL
+28 PDDDELGKQVKL

-49 NFQIYIRDTSSDKLD
+49 NFQIYIRDTSNDKLD
-64 KNHSFLSAYF
+64 KNHSLLSAYF
-74 FLLNSKFDEIPTLFG
+74 FLLNSKFDEILTLFG

-99 AVNLMTLA
+99 VVNLMTLA
-107 RDANKFFKN
+107 REANKFFKN
-116 SKELEYWEE
+116 QKELEQWDE
-125 VANAAKNIEVYS
+125 VAGAAKNIKIYS

-142 KDEFLDRV
+142 KDEFLDRA
-150 EKLRQYLI
+150 EKLRQYLV
-158 LLQYRYKFTYEDF
+158 LSQYRHKFTYEDF
-171 INFKSLYSNLV
+171 INFKSLYSNLI

-188 AIFNEPR
+188 AIFSIPKQESKDIPIDVLESGIQNLPPNE
-195 QENKQIPL
+195 
-203 CELEQYISKLAEKS
+203 
-217 DDEKPNKR
+217 KR
-225 DTFRNFVLNNFDENY
+225 DAFRNFVLNNFDKER

-251 GKTLTALNFTLK
+251 GKTLTALNFALK
-263 FNKSRIIYT
+263 FNKSRIIYA

-280 QTYDIIA
+280 QTYDIVA
-287 KIYKNSDIS
+287 KIYKNSDIL
-296 VSKAHHKTTIDEENL
+296 VSKAHHKTTICEENL
-311 TEEDRYSKI
+311 TKEDRYSKI

-410 ISNLEYFSKQ
+410 ISNLDYFSKQ

-433 EGFLEKIC
+433 DRLLEKIC
-441 ETARDKNTLVVV
+441 EAASDKNTLVVV

-460 ELFVKLKDKFSCFC
+460 ELFTKLRDKFSCFC
-474 LNGYMYDEHKRAT
+474 LNGYMYDDHKRAT
-487 IEAVKRAINT
+487 IEAVRCAID
-497 NKDDPLASKILLIS
+497 KSKVDPLASKILLIS

-522 FDVGFREVSPISSII
+522 FDIGFREVSPISSII

-543 NRHFGKIRG
+543 NRHFGEICG

-577 ILEDFR
+577 ILSDLKQ
-583 RKEVRESEIL
+583 KEVRESEIL
-593 EISNSFFQKVSAQLE
+593 EISNLYFQKISNQLE
-608 RDMDESDIGKR
+608 NLH
-619 IKKLEFEDIN
+619 IKSEIEKLEFENINQKIEDIMN
-629 EEIKKV
+629 
-635 MDDNCKQTLIIEA
+635 DNYKQTLIIEPE
-648 KENFI
+648 ENFI
-653 KDFEAEIFEIKNTK
+653 KNFEAKIFEIKNSP
-667 NNESTDTKK
+667 NE
-676 NKFDIRDLLKNHI
+676 KFTIRDLFKNHI
-689 RKLSKFSINVTFKD
+689 RKLSKFSINVTLKD
-703 MDKLTPNLKQIRGL
+703 MNKLMPNLKQINGL
-717 KDMFYLPFGSP
+717 KDIFYLPFGSS
-728 YFYSTDYGL
+728 YFYSAECGL

-744 ITDEVFD
+744 IEDEVFD

>member
-28 VGDEELDKQVKL
+28 PDDDELSKQVKL

-49 NFQIYIRDTSSDKLD
+49 NFQIYIRDTSNDKLD
-64 KNHSFLSAYF
+64 KNHSLLSAYF
-74 FLLNSKFDEIPTLFG
+74 FLLNSKFDEILTLFG

-99 AVNLMTLA
+99 VVNLMTLA
-107 RDANKFFKN
+107 REANKFFKN
-116 SKELEYWEE
+116 QKELEQWDE
-125 VANAAKNIEVYS
+125 VAGAAKNIKIYS

-142 KDEFLDRV
+142 KDEFLDRA
-150 EKLRQYLI
+150 EKLRQYLV
-158 LLQYRYKFTYEDF
+158 LSQYRHKFTYEDF
-171 INFKSLYSNLV
+171 INFKSLYSNLI

-188 AIFNEPR
+188 AIFSMPKQESKDIPIDVLESDIQNLPPNE
-195 QENKQIPL
+195 
-203 CELEQYISKLAEKS
+203 
-217 DDEKPNKR
+217 KR
-225 DTFRNFVLNNFDENY
+225 DAFRNFVLNNFDKER

-251 GKTLTALNFTLK
+251 GKTLTALNFALK
-263 FNKSRIIYT
+263 FNKPRIIYA

-280 QTYDIIA
+280 QTYDIVA
-287 KIYKNSDIS
+287 KIYKNSDIL
-296 VSKAHHKTTIDEENL
+296 VSKAHHKTTIGEENL

-378 ILLCEIISQRLG
+378 ILLCEIISQRLD

-410 ISNLEYFSKQ
+410 ISNLDYFAKQ

-433 EGFLEKIC
+433 DRLLEKIC
-441 ETARDKNTLVVV
+441 EAASDKNTLVVV

-460 ELFVKLKDKFSCFC
+460 ELFTKLRDKFNCFC
-474 LNGYMYDEHKRAT
+474 LNGYMYDDHKRAT
-487 IEAVKRAINT
+487 IEAVRCAID
-497 NKDDPLASKILLIS
+497 KSKVDPLASKILLIS

-522 FDVGFREVSPISSII
+522 FDIGFREVSPISSII

-543 NRHFGKIRG
+543 NRHFGEICG

-563 TNLIYGDLYKVSGA
+563 TNLIYGDLYKVSGT
-577 ILEDFR
+577 ILSDLKQ
-583 RKEVRESEIL
+583 KEVRESEIL
-593 EISNSFFQKVSAQLE
+593 EISNLYFQKISNQLE
-608 RDMDESDIGKR
+608 NLH
-619 IKKLEFEDIN
+619 IKSEIEKLEFENINQKIEDIMN
-629 EEIKKV
+629 
-635 MDDNCKQTLIIEA
+635 DNYKQTIIIEPE
-648 KENFI
+648 ENFI
-653 KDFEAEIFEIKNTK
+653 KDFEAKIFEIKNSP
-667 NNESTDTKK
+667 NE
-676 NKFDIRDLLKNHI
+676 KFTIRDLFKNHI
-689 RKLSKFSINVTFKD
+689 RKLSKFSINVALKD
-703 MDKLTPNLKQIRGL
+703 MNKLMPNLKQISGL
-717 KDMFYLPFGSP
+717 KDMFYLPFGSS
-728 YFYSTDYGL
+728 YFYSAECGL

>member
-1 MKESILFDEFWS
+1 MMKESILFDEFWS

-28 VGDEELDKQVKL
+28 PNDDELGKQVKL
-40 YHDIAKLKN
+40 FHDIAKLKN

-64 KNHSFLSAYF
+64 KNHSLLSAYF
-74 FLLNSKFDEIPTLFG
+74 FLLNSKFDEVPTLFG

-99 AVNLMTLA
+99 VVNLMTLA
-107 RDANKFFKN
+107 REANKFFKN
-116 SKELEYWEE
+116 QKELEQWDE
-125 VANAAKNIEVYS
+125 VAGAAKNIKIYS

-142 KDEFLDRV
+142 KDEFLDRA
-150 EKLRQYLI
+150 EKLRQYLV
-158 LLQYRYKFTYEDF
+158 LSQYRHKFTYDDF
-171 INFKSLYSNLV
+171 INFKNLYSNLI

-188 AIFNEPR
+188 AIFSMPKQQSKDIPIDVLEAGIQNLSPNE
-195 QENKQIPL
+195 
-203 CELEQYISKLAEKS
+203 
-217 DDEKPNKR
+217 KR
-225 DTFRNFVLNNFDENY
+225 DAFRKFVLNNFDKER

-251 GKTLTALNFTLK
+251 GKTLTALNFALK
-263 FNKSRIIYT
+263 FNKPRIIYA

-280 QTYDIIA
+280 QTYDIVA
-287 KIYKNSDIS
+287 KIYKNSDIL
-296 VSKAHHKTTIDEENL
+296 VSKAHHKTTIGEENL
-311 TEEDRYSKI
+311 TKEDRYSKI

-410 ISNLEYFSKQ
+410 ISNLDYFSKQ

-433 EGFLEKIC
+433 DELLEKIC
-441 ETARDKNTLVVV
+441 EAASDKNTLVVV

-460 ELFVKLKDKFSCFC
+460 ELFTKLRDKFSCFC
-474 LNGYMYDEHKRAT
+474 LNGYMYDDHKRAT
-487 IEAVKRAINT
+487 IEAVRCAID
-497 NKDDPLASKILLIS
+497 KSKVDPLVSKILLIS

-522 FDVGFREVSPISSII
+522 FDIGFREVSPISSII

-543 NRHFGKIRG
+543 NRHFGATRG

-577 ILEDFR
+577 ILGDLKQ
-583 RKEVRESEIL
+583 KEVRESEIL
-593 EISNSFFQKVSAQLE
+593 EISNLYFQKISNQLE
-608 RDMDESDIGKR
+608 NLH
-619 IKKLEFEDIN
+619 IKSEIEKLEFENINQKIEDIMN
-629 EEIKKV
+629 
-635 MDDNCKQTLIIEA
+635 DNYKQTIIIEPE
-648 KENFI
+648 ENFI
-653 KDFEAEIFEIKNTK
+653 KDFEAKIFEIKNSP
-667 NNESTDTKK
+667 NE
-676 NKFDIRDLLKNHI
+676 KFTIRDLFKNHI
-689 RKLSKFSINVTFKD
+689 RKLSKFSINVALKD
-703 MDKLTPNLKQIRGL
+703 MNKLMPNLKQINGL
-717 KDMFYLPFGSP
+717 KDMFYLPFGSS
-728 YFYSTDYGL
+728 YFYSAECGL

-744 ITDEVFD
+744 IEDEVFD

>member
-28 VGDEELDKQVKL
+28 AGDEELDKQVKL

-49 NFQIYIRDTSSDKLD
+49 NFQIYIRDTSNDKLD
-64 KNHSFLSAYF
+64 KNHSLLSAYF
-74 FLLNSKFDEIPTLFG
+74 FLLNSKFDAIPTLFG

-99 AVNLMTLA
+99 AINLMTLA
-107 RDANKFFKN
+107 REANKFFKN

-125 VANAAKNIEVYS
+125 VANAAKNTQVYL

-142 KDEFLDRV
+142 KDEFLDRA

-158 LLQYRYKFTYEDF
+158 LSQYRYKFTYSDF

-188 AIFNEPR
+188 AIFSMPK
-195 QENKQIPL
+195 QETKNIPIDV
-203 CELEQYISKLAEKS
+203 LES
-217 DDEKPNKR
+217 DIKTLPPNKKR
-225 DTFRNFVLNNFDENY
+225 DEFRKFVLNNFDENH

-251 GKTLTALNFTLK
+251 GKTLTALNFALK
-263 FNKSRIIYT
+263 FNKSRIIYA

-348 KDNVKFNQLKNSVV
+348 KDNIKFNQLKNSVV

-378 ILLCEIISQRLG
+378 ILLCEIISQRLD

-433 EGFLEKIC
+433 EGLWEKIC

-460 ELFVKLKDKFSCFC
+460 ELFVKLRDKFTCFC
-474 LNGYMYDEHKRAT
+474 LNGYMHDKHKRAT
-487 IEAVKRAINT
+487 IETIKRAINT

-552 ELYVFPEISKF
+552 ELYVFPGISKF
-563 TNLIYGDLYKVSGA
+563 TNLIYGDLQKVSKA
-577 ILEDFR
+577 ILEILKQR
-583 RKEVRESEIL
+583 EVSESEIL
-593 EISNSFFQKVSAQLE
+593 EISNLYFQKISNQLE
-608 RDMDESDIGKR
+608 NLYIQSE
-619 IKKLEFEDIN
+619 IKKLEFENIN
-629 EEIKKV
+629 EKIEEV
-635 MDDNCKQTLIIEA
+635 MKDNHKQTLIIEA

-653 KDFEAEIFEIKNTK
+653 KDFEAKILEIKNSSNGEFT
-667 NNESTDTKK
+667 
-676 NKFDIRDLLKNHI
+676 IRNLLKNHI

-703 MDKLTPNLKQIRGL
+703 KEKLTPNLKQINGL
-717 KDMFYLPFGSP
+717 KDMFYLPFGSS